1 MRDELISFQQTAV
14 SKLLAEINSAE
25 AYHKVDGRPQVIAFR
40 APTGSGKTIVMTT
53 VIEDILNGTETTV
66 EQPEAIFVWLSDS
79 PQLNEQSK
87 TKIITKADKIR
98 PNQCVTIED
107 DSFDQEM
114 FDDGM
119 IYFLN
124 TQKLGKSSRLVSGG
138 DSRTYTIWQTLQ
150 NTAVQ
155 KGNHLYV
162 IIDEAHRGMHDRDA
176 ARATTIMQKFLK
188 GSEAD
193 GLQPMPV
200 VIGMSATDERFRRLV
215 GNISS
220 VRHDVDVRP
229 DEVRSSGLLKDRI
242 IITYPEQDSIDDM
255 VILQAAADEWKDK
268 CEHWNYYCETQH
280 SQQVR
285 PVLVIQVENRSSDS
299 ASATEI
305 GECLSRI
312 ETRTGARFTE
322 YEVVHTFGQT
332 ATIEVGDLKIHHV
345 DASDIA
351 DNKKIRV
358 VFFKENL
365 STGWDCPRAETMM
378 SFRHAQDATYIA
390 QLLGRMIRTPLQRHI
405 DVDETLNEVRLFLPH
420 FNKDNVESVM
430 KALQDEEGSD
440 IPADVEGESYGS
452 DSRETW
458 GYRPRTNHREVDPN
472 QITLEG
478 YAQSQGIPA
487 DPLFGNQYAE
497 AGKETAGETT
507 QKELVSPASADRPD
521 TNIGNPFIRT
531 VPTQQNTDAGTA
543 SLVSGAETSETSTS
557 PEPEQEQLVFTDSI
571 DREAIAAFI
580 NRTALITY
588 EIKPFKTTDYLP
600 SLIKLASLIKNTGLD
615 TYALYNIQA
624 DGIKMIE
631 EYISKLKKIG
641 EYDTLATEV
650 KKLNLSWKVFDA
662 FGEAVNGDEEYI
674 YYTSSDEDI
683 DRKFRIAEKILGGFG
698 LGAAY
703 GAPHFN
709 QDNPSEYMVH
719 VILFAADKD
728 CVDKLHLYAK
738 DKFNELSD
746 AYRLQ
751 FAHMTSDSY
760 RKQYDAIISNGNEV
774 SAHSFHLPEQIRPI
788 VDQDGEKYYNH
799 FFVNEDTGCAKIK
812 LDTWEKAV
820 IDEEVQRPDFVC
832 WIRNPASSK
841 SWGLCLQRLENGIV
855 KGFYPDFLIIRNVIG
870 IGYVIDILEPHRG
883 DLTDNLSK
891 AKALVDYAQRQP
903 SAPIGRL
910 QLIRE
915 GKDNITGKKRMKRL
929 DLAKSAVRAK
939 VMQLQMIQELDN
951 LFLDDN
957 LVD

>member
-14 SKLLAEINSAE
+14 SKLLAEINSAQ
-25 AYHKVDGRPQVIAFR
+25 AYHRVDGRPQVIAFR
-40 APTGSGKTIVMTT
+40 APTGSGKTIVMTE

-87 TKIITKADKIR
+87 TKIIQKADKIR

-114 FDDGM
+114 LDDGM

-124 TQKLGKSSRLVSGG
+124 TQKLGKASRLVSGS
-138 DSRTYTIWQTLQ
+138 DSRTYTIWQSLQ
-150 NTAVQ
+150 NTAER

-162 IIDEAHRGMHDRDA
+162 IIDEAHRGMQDREA
-176 ARATTIMQKFLK
+176 ARATSIMQKFLK

-193 GLQPMPV
+193 GLDALPV

-229 DEVRSSGLLKDRI
+229 DEVRASGLLKDRI

-268 CEHWNYYCETQH
+268 CEHWNYYCTTQK

-285 PVLVIQVENRSSDS
+285 PVLVIQVENRNSDS

-312 ETRTGARFTE
+312 EARTGARFSE

-332 ATIEVGDLKIHHV
+332 ATIEAGGLKIHHV

-405 DVDETLNEVRLFLPH
+405 DVDETLNEVCLFLPH

-440 IPADVEGESYGS
+440 IPADVEGESYGN

-458 GYRPRTNHREVDPN
+458 GYRPRKHQPKVDLN
-472 QITLEG
+472 QMTLAG
-478 YAQSQGIPA
+478 FAQSQSIFV
-487 DPLFGNQYAE
+487 DPLFE
-497 AGKETAGETT
+497 ATESKADDTTKGGTT
-507 QKELVSPASADRPD
+507 QEESVSSQQQKPDINIDNPSEMNVPAPRSINQGTTFAP
-521 TNIGNPFIRT
+521 
-531 VPTQQNTDAGTA
+531 QQSDVG
-543 SLVSGAETSETSTS
+543 VSST

-571 DREAIAAFI
+571 DREVIATFI
-580 NRTALITY
+580 NKTALITY

-615 TYALYNIQA
+615 SYALHSIQQ
-624 DGIKMIE
+624 DGVRMIK
-631 EYISKLKKIG
+631 EYIGRLKENG
-641 EYDTLATEV
+641 EYDALASEV

-662 FGEAVNGDEEYI
+662 FGKAVNEDKEYI

-698 LGAAY
+698 LGTAY
-703 GAPHFN
+703 GTLHFN
-709 QDNPSEYMVH
+709 PENPSEYMVH
-719 VILFAADKD
+719 VILFAAEKD

-738 DKFNELSD
+738 NKFNEMSD
-746 AYRLQ
+746 TYRLQ
-751 FAHMTSDSY
+751 FAHMQSEKY

-788 VDQDGEKYYNH
+788 VDLDGEKYYNH
-799 FFVNEDTGCAKIK
+799 FFVNEEVGYAKIK
-812 LDTWEKAV
+812 LDSWEKAV
-820 IDEEVQRPDFVC
+820 IEEESKRDDFIC
-832 WIRNPASSK
+832 WIRNPSK
-841 SWGLCLQRLENGIV
+841 GWGLCLQRLENGIV
-855 KGFYPDFLIIRNVIG
+855 KGFYPDFLIIRNVVG
-870 IGYVIDILEPHRG
+870 IGYAIDILEPHRG

-891 AKALVDYAQRQP
+891 AKALVDYAQKQP

-910 QLIRE
+910 QMIRE
-915 GKDNITGKKRMKRL
+915 GKDSITGKKRMKRL
-929 DLAKSAVRAK
+929 DLAKSAVRER
-939 VMQLQMIQELDN
+939 VMQLQSTQELDA
-951 LFLDDN
+951 LFLDDS
-957 LVD
+957 LVE

>member
-14 SKLLAEINSAE
+14 NKLLAEINSAE

-53 VIEDILNGTETTV
+53 AIENIFNGTETTV

-114 FDDGM
+114 LDDGM

-124 TQKLGKSSRLVSGG
+124 TQKLGKSSNLVKSG

-150 NTAVQ
+150 NTAEQ
-155 KGNHLYV
+155 KGDHLYV
-162 IIDEAHRGMHDRDA
+162 IIDEAHRGMHDREA

-188 GSEAD
+188 GSEDD
-193 GLQPMPV
+193 GLSPMPV

-268 CEHWNYYCETQH
+268 CDHWNYYCETQH
-280 SQQVR
+280 SAQVR

-312 ETRTGARFTE
+312 ESRTGARFSE

-332 ATIEVGDLKIHHV
+332 FTIEAGDLKIHHV

-430 KALQDEEGSD
+430 KALQDEEGSN
-440 IPADVEGESYGS
+440 IPADVEGESYGN

-458 GYRPRTNHREVDPN
+458 GYRPRSPRKPVVDPN
-472 QITLEG
+472 QLTLDA
-478 YAQSQGIPA
+478 YQQSQGIPV
-487 DPLFGNQYAE
+487 DPLFTNPQS
-497 AGKETAGETT
+497 ETGSSASGEVGR
-507 QKELVSPASADRPD
+507 EESASQPQTAKPD
-521 TNIGNPFIRT
+521 TNIDNPAVRT
-531 VPTQQNTDAGTA
+531 VSTPQNNNSGIPQTDTADTSTA
-543 SLVSGAETSETSTS
+543 SE
-557 PEPEQEQLVFTDSI
+557 PEPEQLAFVEGI
-571 DREAIAAFI
+571 DREAIAGFI
-580 NRTALITY
+580 NKTALITY

-600 SLIKLASLIKNTGLD
+600 SLTKLASLIKNTGLD
-615 TYALYNIQA
+615 TYALYNIQL
-624 DGIKMIE
+624 DGIKMVE
-631 EYISKLKKIG
+631 AYIDKLKADGK
-641 EYDTLATEV
+641 YDTLATEV

-662 FGEAVNGDEEYI
+662 FGKVVNEDKEYI

-703 GAPHFN
+703 GVPHFN
-709 QDNPSEYMVH
+709 PDNPSEYMVH
-719 VILFAADKD
+719 IILFAADKD

-738 DKFNELSD
+738 NKFNELSD
-746 AYRLQ
+746 AFRLQ
-751 FAHMTSDSY
+751 FAHMQSDKY

-799 FFVNEDTGCAKIK
+799 FFVNEEVGYAKIK
-812 LDTWEKAV
+812 LDSWEKAV
-820 IDEEVQRPDFVC
+820 IDEEEKRPDFVC
-832 WIRNPASSK
+832 WIRNPSK
-841 SWGLCLQRLENGIV
+841 GWGLCLKRFENGAA
-855 KGFYPDFLIIRNVIG
+855 KGFYPDFLIIRNVEG
-870 IGYVIDILEPHRG
+870 IGYVIDILEPHRP

-891 AKALVDYAQRQP
+891 AKALADYAQKQP

-915 GKDNITGKKRMKRL
+915 GKDNITGKKRMKKL
-929 DLAKSAVRAK
+929 DLMRSVVRTR
-939 VMQLQMIQELDN
+939 VMQIQTTQELDA
-951 LFLDDN
+951 LFLDDS

>member
-53 VIEDILNGTETTV
+53 VIENIFNGTETTV

-87 TKIITKADKIR
+87 TKIITKTDRIR
-98 PNQCVTIED
+98 PNQCITIED

-114 FDDGM
+114 LDDGM

-150 NTAVQ
+150 NTAEQ
-155 KGNHLYV
+155 KGDHLYV
-162 IIDEAHRGMHDRDA
+162 IIDEAHRGMHNREA

-188 GSEAD
+188 GSEDD
-193 GLQPMPV
+193 GLSPMPI

-268 CEHWNYYCETQH
+268 CNHWNYYCETQH
-280 SQQVR
+280 SAQVR

-312 ETRTGARFTE
+312 ESRTGARFSE

-332 ATIEVGDLKIHHV
+332 ATIEAGGLKIHHV

-440 IPADVEGESYGS
+440 IPADVEGESYGN

-458 GYRPRTNHREVDPN
+458 GYRPRTRRQTVDPN
-472 QITLEG
+472 QMTLED
-478 YAQSQGIPA
+478 YERSQSTPG
-487 DPLFGNQYAE
+487 DPLFVTPQS
-497 AGKETAGETT
+497 ETDSSVSEETG
-507 QKELVSPASADRPD
+507 QEESASQPQTAKPD
-521 TNIGNPFIRT
+521 TNIDNPSVRT
-531 VPTQQNTDAGTA
+531 VPTPQKTNNGT
-543 SLVSGAETSETSTS
+543 SGISQSHTADTSTES
-557 PEPEQEQLVFTDSI
+557 EPEPEQLAFTDGI
-571 DREAIAAFI
+571 DREVIAAFI
-580 NRTALITY
+580 NKTALLTY

-615 TYALYNIQA
+615 TYALYNIQL
-624 DGIKMIE
+624 DGIKMVE
-631 EYISKLKKIG
+631 EYIDKLKASS
-641 EYDTLATEV
+641 EYDTLVAEV

-662 FGEAVNGDEEYI
+662 FGKAVNEDKEYS

-698 LGAAY
+698 LGASY
-703 GAPHFN
+703 GVPHFN
-709 QDNPSEYMVH
+709 PDNPSEYMVH
-719 VILFAADKD
+719 IILFAADKD

-738 DKFNELSD
+738 NKFNELSD

-751 FAHMTSDSY
+751 FAHMQSDKY

-799 FFVNEDTGCAKIK
+799 FFVNEEVGYAKIK
-812 LDTWEKAV
+812 LDSWEKAV
-820 IDEEVQRPDFVC
+820 IDEESKRPDFVC
-832 WIRNPASSK
+832 WIRNPAK
-841 SWGLCLQRLENGIV
+841 GWGLCLQRLENGVV
-855 KGFYPDFLIIRNVIG
+855 KGFYPDFLIIRNVDG
-870 IGYVIDILEPHRG
+870 IGYVIDILEPHRS

-891 AKALVDYAQRQP
+891 AKALADYAQKQP

-929 DLAKSAVRAK
+929 DLMRSAVRTR
-939 VMQLQMIQELDN
+939 VMQIQTTQELDN
-951 LFLDDN
+951 LFLDDS

>member
-14 SKLLAEINSAE
+14 SKLLAEINSAQ
-25 AYHKVDGRPQVIAFR
+25 AYHRVDGRPQVIAFR
-40 APTGSGKTIVMTT
+40 APTGSGKTIVMTE

-87 TKIITKADKIR
+87 TKIIQKADKIR

-114 FDDGM
+114 LDDGM

-124 TQKLGKSSRLVSGG
+124 TQKLGKASRLVSGS
-138 DSRTYTIWQTLQ
+138 DSRTYTIWQSLQ
-150 NTAVQ
+150 NTAER

-162 IIDEAHRGMHDRDA
+162 IIDEAHRGMQDREA
-176 ARATTIMQKFLK
+176 ARATSIMQKFLK

-193 GLQPMPV
+193 GLDALPV

-229 DEVRSSGLLKDRI
+229 DEVRASGLLKDRI

-268 CEHWNYYCETQH
+268 CEHWNYYCTTQK

-285 PVLVIQVENRSSDS
+285 PVLVIQVENRNSDS

-312 ETRTGARFTE
+312 EARTGARFSE

-332 ATIEVGDLKIHHV
+332 ATIEAGGLKIHHV

-405 DVDETLNEVRLFLPH
+405 DVDETLNEVCLFLPH

-440 IPADVEGESYGS
+440 IPADVEGESYGN

-458 GYRPRTNHREVDPN
+458 GYRPRKHQPKVDLN
-472 QITLEG
+472 QMTLAG
-478 YAQSQGIPA
+478 FAQSQSIFV
-487 DPLFGNQYAE
+487 DPLFE
-497 AGKETAGETT
+497 ATESKADDTTKGGTT
-507 QKELVSPASADRPD
+507 QEESVSSQQQKPDINIDNPSEMNVPAPRSINQGTTFAP
-521 TNIGNPFIRT
+521 
-531 VPTQQNTDAGTA
+531 QQSDVG
-543 SLVSGAETSETSTS
+543 VSST

-571 DREAIAAFI
+571 DREVIATFI
-580 NRTALITY
+580 NKTALITY

-615 TYALYNIQA
+615 SYALHSIQQ
-624 DGIKMIE
+624 DGVRMIK
-631 EYISKLKKIG
+631 EYIGRLKENG
-641 EYDTLATEV
+641 EYDTLASEV

-662 FGEAVNGDEEYI
+662 FGKAVNEDKEYI

-698 LGAAY
+698 LGT
-703 GAPHFN
+703 APFL
-709 QDNPSEYMVH
+709 P
-719 VILFAADKD
+719 
-728 CVDKLHLYAK
+728 
-738 DKFNELSD
+738 
-746 AYRLQ
+746 
-751 FAHMTSDSY
+751 
-760 RKQYDAIISNGNEV
+760 IS
-774 SAHSFHLPEQIRPI
+774 P
-788 VDQDGEKYYNH
+788 
-799 FFVNEDTGCAKIK
+799 
-812 LDTWEKAV
+812 
-820 IDEEVQRPDFVC
+820 
-832 WIRNPASSK
+832 
-841 SWGLCLQRLENGIV
+841 
-855 KGFYPDFLIIRNVIG
+855 
-870 IGYVIDILEPHRG
+870 
-883 DLTDNLSK
+883 
-891 AKALVDYAQRQP
+891 
-903 SAPIGRL
+903 
-910 QLIRE
+910 
-915 GKDNITGKKRMKRL
+915 
-929 DLAKSAVRAK
+929 
-939 VMQLQMIQELDN
+939 
-951 LFLDDN
+951 
-957 LVD
+957 

>member
-14 SKLLAEINSAE
+14 SKLLAEINSAQ
-25 AYHKVDGRPQVIAFR
+25 AYHRVDGRPQVIAFR
-40 APTGSGKTIVMTT
+40 APTGSGKTIVMTE

-87 TKIITKADKIR
+87 TKIIQKADKIR

-114 FDDGM
+114 LDDGM

-124 TQKLGKSSRLVSGG
+124 TQKLGKASRLVSGS
-138 DSRTYTIWQTLQ
+138 DSRTYTIWQSLQ
-150 NTAVQ
+150 NTAER

-162 IIDEAHRGMHDRDA
+162 IIDEAHRGMQDREA
-176 ARATTIMQKFLK
+176 ARATSIMQKFLK

-193 GLQPMPV
+193 GLDALPV

-229 DEVRSSGLLKDRI
+229 DEVRASGLLKDRI

-268 CEHWNYYCETQH
+268 CEHWNYYCTTQK

-285 PVLVIQVENRSSDS
+285 PVLVIQVENRNSDS

-312 ETRTGARFTE
+312 EARTGARFSE

-332 ATIEVGDLKIHHV
+332 ATIEAGGLKIHHV

-405 DVDETLNEVRLFLPH
+405 DVDETLNEVCLFLPH

-440 IPADVEGESYGS
+440 IPADVEGESYGN

-458 GYRPRTNHREVDPN
+458 GYRPRKHQPKVDLN
-472 QITLEG
+472 QMTLAG
-478 YAQSQGIPA
+478 FAQSQSIFV
-487 DPLFGNQYAE
+487 DPLFE
-497 AGKETAGETT
+497 ATESKADDTTKGGTT
-507 QKELVSPASADRPD
+507 QEESVSSQQQKPDINIDNPSEMNVPAPRSINQGTTFAP
-521 TNIGNPFIRT
+521 
-531 VPTQQNTDAGTA
+531 QQSDVG
-543 SLVSGAETSETSTS
+543 VSST

-571 DREAIAAFI
+571 DREVIATFI
-580 NRTALITY
+580 NKTALITY

-615 TYALYNIQA
+615 SYALHSIQQ
-624 DGIKMIE
+624 DGVRMIK
-631 EYISKLKKIG
+631 EYIGRLKENG
-641 EYDTLATEV
+641 EYDTLASEV

-662 FGEAVNGDEEYI
+662 FGKAVNEDKEYI

-698 LGAAY
+698 LGTAY
-703 GAPHFN
+703 GTLHFN
-709 QDNPSEYMVH
+709 PENPSEYMVH
-719 VILFAADKD
+719 VILFAAEKD

-738 DKFNELSD
+738 NKFNEMSD
-746 AYRLQ
+746 TYRLQ
-751 FAHMTSDSY
+751 FAHMQSEKY

-788 VDQDGEKYYNH
+788 VDLDGEKYYNH
-799 FFVNEDTGCAKIK
+799 FFVNEEVGYAKIK
-812 LDTWEKAV
+812 LDSWEKAV
-820 IDEEVQRPDFVC
+820 IEEESKRDDFIC
-832 WIRNPASSK
+832 WIRNPSK
-841 SWGLCLQRLENGIV
+841 GWGLCLQRLENGIV
-855 KGFYPDFLIIRNVIG
+855 KGFYPDFLIIRNVVG
-870 IGYVIDILEPHRG
+870 IGYAIDILEPHRG

-891 AKALVDYAQRQP
+891 AKALVDYAQKQP

-910 QLIRE
+910 QMIRE
-915 GKDNITGKKRMKRL
+915 GKDSITGKKRMKRL
-929 DLAKSAVRAK
+929 DLAKSAIRER
-939 VMQLQMIQELDN
+939 VMQLQSTQELDA
-951 LFLDDN
+951 LFLDDS
-957 LVD
+957 LVE

>member
-14 SKLLAEINSAE
+14 SKLLAEINSAQ
-25 AYHKVDGRPQVIAFR
+25 AYHRVDGRPQVIAFR
-40 APTGSGKTIVMTT
+40 APTGSGKTIVMTE

-87 TKIITKADKIR
+87 TKIIQKADKIR

-114 FDDGM
+114 LDDGM

-124 TQKLGKSSRLVSGG
+124 TQKLGKASRLVSGS
-138 DSRTYTIWQTLQ
+138 DSRTYTIWQSLQ
-150 NTAVQ
+150 NTAER

-162 IIDEAHRGMHDRDA
+162 IIDEAHRGMQDREA
-176 ARATTIMQKFLK
+176 ARATSIMQKFLK

-193 GLQPMPV
+193 GLDALPV

-229 DEVRSSGLLKDRI
+229 DEVRASGLLKDRI

-268 CEHWNYYCETQH
+268 CEHWNYYCTTQK

-285 PVLVIQVENRSSDS
+285 PVLVIQVENRNSDS

-312 ETRTGARFTE
+312 ETRTGARFSE

-332 ATIEVGDLKIHHV
+332 ATIEAGGLKIHHV

-405 DVDETLNEVRLFLPH
+405 DVDETLNEVCLFLPH

-440 IPADVEGESYGS
+440 IPADVEGESYGN

-458 GYRPRTNHREVDPN
+458 GYRPRKHQPKVDLN
-472 QITLEG
+472 QMTLAG
-478 YAQSQGIPA
+478 FAQSQSIFV
-487 DPLFGNQYAE
+487 DPLFE
-497 AGKETAGETT
+497 ATESKADDTTKGGTT
-507 QKELVSPASADRPD
+507 QEESVSSQQQKPDINIDNPSEMNVPAPRSINQGTTFAP
-521 TNIGNPFIRT
+521 
-531 VPTQQNTDAGTA
+531 QQSDVG
-543 SLVSGAETSETSTS
+543 VSST

-571 DREAIAAFI
+571 DREVIATFI
-580 NRTALITY
+580 NKTALITY

-615 TYALYNIQA
+615 SYALHSIQQ
-624 DGIKMIE
+624 DGVRMIK
-631 EYISKLKKIG
+631 EYIGRLKENG
-641 EYDTLATEV
+641 EYDTLASEV

-662 FGEAVNGDEEYI
+662 FGKAVNEDKEYI

-698 LGAAY
+698 LGTAY
-703 GAPHFN
+703 GTLHFN
-709 QDNPSEYMVH
+709 PENPSEYMVH
-719 VILFAADKD
+719 VILFAAEKD

-738 DKFNELSD
+738 NKFNEMSD
-746 AYRLQ
+746 TYRLQ
-751 FAHMTSDSY
+751 FAHMQSEKY

-788 VDQDGEKYYNH
+788 VDLDGEKYYNH
-799 FFVNEDTGCAKIK
+799 FFVNEEVGYAKIK
-812 LDTWEKAV
+812 LDSWEKAV
-820 IDEEVQRPDFVC
+820 IEEESKRDDFIC
-832 WIRNPASSK
+832 WIRNPSK
-841 SWGLCLQRLENGIV
+841 GWGLCLQRLENGIV
-855 KGFYPDFLIIRNVIG
+855 KGFYPDFLIIRNVVG
-870 IGYVIDILEPHRG
+870 IGYAIDILEPHRG

-891 AKALVDYAQRQP
+891 AKALVDYAQKQP

-910 QLIRE
+910 QMIRE
-915 GKDNITGKKRMKRL
+915 GKDSITGKKRMKRL
-929 DLAKSAVRAK
+929 DLAKSAVRER
-939 VMQLQMIQELDN
+939 VMQLQSTQELDA
-951 LFLDDN
+951 LFLDDS
-957 LVD
+957 LVE

>member
-14 SKLLAEINSAE
+14 SKLLAEINSAQ
-25 AYHKVDGRPQVIAFR
+25 AYHRVDGRPQVIAFR
-40 APTGSGKTIVMTT
+40 APTGSGKTIVMTE

-87 TKIITKADKIR
+87 TKIIQKADKIR

-114 FDDGM
+114 LDDGM

-124 TQKLGKSSRLVSGG
+124 TQKLGKASRLVSGS
-138 DSRTYTIWQTLQ
+138 DSRTYTIWQSLQ
-150 NTAVQ
+150 NTAER

-162 IIDEAHRGMHDRDA
+162 IIDEAHRGMQDREA
-176 ARATTIMQKFLK
+176 ARATSIMQKFLK

-193 GLQPMPV
+193 GLDALPV

-229 DEVRSSGLLKDRI
+229 DEVRASGLLKDRI

-268 CEHWNYYCETQH
+268 CEHWNYYCTTQK

-285 PVLVIQVENRSSDS
+285 PVLVIQVENRNSDS

-312 ETRTGARFTE
+312 EARTGARFSE

-332 ATIEVGDLKIHHV
+332 ATIEAGGLKIHHV

-405 DVDETLNEVRLFLPH
+405 DVDETLNEVCLFLPH

-440 IPADVEGESYGS
+440 IPADVEGESYGN

-458 GYRPRTNHREVDPN
+458 GYRPRKHQPKVDLN
-472 QITLEG
+472 QMTLAG
-478 YAQSQGIPA
+478 FAQSQSIFV
-487 DPLFGNQYAE
+487 DPLFE
-497 AGKETAGETT
+497 ATESKADDTTKGGTT
-507 QKELVSPASADRPD
+507 QEESVSSQQQKPDINIDNPSEMNVPAPRSINQGTTFAP
-521 TNIGNPFIRT
+521 
-531 VPTQQNTDAGTA
+531 QQSDVG
-543 SLVSGAETSETSTS
+543 VSST

-571 DREAIAAFI
+571 DREVIATFI
-580 NRTALITY
+580 NKTALITY

-615 TYALYNIQA
+615 SYALHSIQQ
-624 DGIKMIE
+624 DGVRMIK
-631 EYISKLKKIG
+631 EYIGRLKENG
-641 EYDTLATEV
+641 EYDTLASEV

-662 FGEAVNGDEEYI
+662 FGKAVNEDKEYI

-698 LGAAY
+698 LGTAY
-703 GAPHFN
+703 GTLHFN
-709 QDNPSEYMVH
+709 PENPSEYMVH
-719 VILFAADKD
+719 VILFAAEKD

-738 DKFNELSD
+738 NKFNEMSD
-746 AYRLQ
+746 TYRLQ
-751 FAHMTSDSY
+751 FAHMQSEKY
-760 RKQYDAIISNGNEV
+760 HKQYDAIISNGNEV

-788 VDQDGEKYYNH
+788 VDLDGEKYYNH
-799 FFVNEDTGCAKIK
+799 FFVNEEVGYAKIK
-812 LDTWEKAV
+812 LDSWEKAV
-820 IDEEVQRPDFVC
+820 IEEESKRDDFIC
-832 WIRNPASSK
+832 WIRNPSK
-841 SWGLCLQRLENGIV
+841 GWGLCLQRLENGIV
-855 KGFYPDFLIIRNVIG
+855 KGFYPDFLIIRNVVG
-870 IGYVIDILEPHRG
+870 IGYAIDILEPHRG

-891 AKALVDYAQRQP
+891 AKALVDYAQKQP

-910 QLIRE
+910 QMIRE
-915 GKDNITGKKRMKRL
+915 GKDSITGKKRMKRL
-929 DLAKSAVRAK
+929 DLAKSAVRER
-939 VMQLQMIQELDN
+939 VMQLQSTQELDA
-951 LFLDDN
+951 LFLDDS
-957 LVD
+957 LVE

>member
-14 SKLLAEINSAE
+14 SKLLAEINSAQ
-25 AYHKVDGRPQVIAFR
+25 AYHRVDGRPQVIAFR
-40 APTGSGKTIVMTT
+40 APTGSGKTIVMTE

-87 TKIITKADKIR
+87 TKIIQKADKIR

-114 FDDGM
+114 LDDGM

-124 TQKLGKSSRLVSGG
+124 TQKLGKASRLVSGS
-138 DSRTYTIWQTLQ
+138 DSRTYTIWQSLQ
-150 NTAVQ
+150 NTAER

-162 IIDEAHRGMHDRDA
+162 IIDEAHRGMQDREA
-176 ARATTIMQKFLK
+176 ARATSIMQKFLK

-193 GLQPMPV
+193 GLDALPV

-229 DEVRSSGLLKDRI
+229 DEVRASGLLKDRI

-268 CEHWNYYCETQH
+268 CEHWNYYCTTQK

-285 PVLVIQVENRSSDS
+285 PVLVIQVENRNSDS

-312 ETRTGARFTE
+312 EARTGARFSE

-332 ATIEVGDLKIHHV
+332 ATIEAGGLKIHHV

-405 DVDETLNEVRLFLPH
+405 DVDETLNEVCLFLPH

-440 IPADVEGESYGS
+440 IPADVEGESYGN

-458 GYRPRTNHREVDPN
+458 GYRPRKHQPKVDLN
-472 QITLEG
+472 QMTLAG
-478 YAQSQGIPA
+478 FAQSQSIFV
-487 DPLFGNQYAE
+487 DPLFE
-497 AGKETAGETT
+497 ATESKADDTTKGGTT
-507 QKELVSPASADRPD
+507 QEESVSSQQQKPDINIDNPSEMNVPAPRSINQGTTFAP
-521 TNIGNPFIRT
+521 
-531 VPTQQNTDAGTA
+531 QQSDVG
-543 SLVSGAETSETSTS
+543 VSST

-571 DREAIAAFI
+571 DREVIATFI
-580 NRTALITY
+580 NKTALITY

-615 TYALYNIQA
+615 SYALHSIQQ
-624 DGIKMIE
+624 DGVRMIK
-631 EYISKLKKIG
+631 EYIGRLKENG
-641 EYDTLATEV
+641 EYDTLASEV

-662 FGEAVNGDEEYI
+662 FGKAVNEDKEYI

-698 LGAAY
+698 LGTAY
-703 GAPHFN
+703 GTLHFN
-709 QDNPSEYMVH
+709 PENPSEYMVH
-719 VILFAADKD
+719 VILFAAEKD

-738 DKFNELSD
+738 NKFNEMSD
-746 AYRLQ
+746 TYRLQ
-751 FAHMTSDSY
+751 FAHMQSEKY

-788 VDQDGEKYYNH
+788 VDLDGEKYFNH
-799 FFVNEDTGCAKIK
+799 FFVNEEVGYAKIK
-812 LDTWEKAV
+812 LDSWEKAV
-820 IDEEVQRPDFVC
+820 IEEESKRDDFIC
-832 WIRNPASSK
+832 WIRNPSK
-841 SWGLCLQRLENGIV
+841 GWGLCLQRLENGIV
-855 KGFYPDFLIIRNVIG
+855 KGFYPDFLIIRNVVG
-870 IGYVIDILEPHRG
+870 IGYAIDILEPHRG

-891 AKALVDYAQRQP
+891 AKALVDYAQKQP

-910 QLIRE
+910 QMIRE
-915 GKDNITGKKRMKRL
+915 GKDSITGKKRMKRL
-929 DLAKSAVRAK
+929 DLAKSAVRER
-939 VMQLQMIQELDN
+939 VMQLQSTQELDA
-951 LFLDDN
+951 LFLDDS
-957 LVD
+957 LVE

>member
-14 SKLLAEINSAE
+14 SKLLAEINSAQ
-25 AYHKVDGRPQVIAFR
+25 AYHRVDGRPQVIAFR
-40 APTGSGKTIVMTT
+40 APTGSGKTIVMTE

-87 TKIITKADKIR
+87 TKIIQKADKIR

-114 FDDGM
+114 LDDGM

-124 TQKLGKSSRLVSGG
+124 TQKLGKASRLVSGS
-138 DSRTYTIWQTLQ
+138 DSRTYTIWQSLQ
-150 NTAVQ
+150 NTAER

-162 IIDEAHRGMHDRDA
+162 IIDEAHRGMQDREA
-176 ARATTIMQKFLK
+176 ARATSIMQKFLK

-193 GLQPMPV
+193 GLDALPV

-229 DEVRSSGLLKDRI
+229 DEVRASGLLKDRI

-268 CEHWNYYCETQH
+268 CEHWNYYCTTQK

-285 PVLVIQVENRSSDS
+285 PVLVIQVENRNSDS

-312 ETRTGARFTE
+312 EARTGARFSE

-332 ATIEVGDLKIHHV
+332 ATIEAGGLKIHHV

-405 DVDETLNEVRLFLPH
+405 DVDETLNEVCLFLPH

-440 IPADVEGESYGS
+440 IPADVEGESYGN

-458 GYRPRTNHREVDPN
+458 GYRPRKHQPKVDLN
-472 QITLEG
+472 QMTLAG
-478 YAQSQGIPA
+478 FAQSQSIFV
-487 DPLFGNQYAE
+487 DPLFE
-497 AGKETAGETT
+497 ATESKADDTTKGGTT
-507 QKELVSPASADRPD
+507 QEESVSSQQQKPDINIDNPSEMNVPAPRSINQGTTFAP
-521 TNIGNPFIRT
+521 
-531 VPTQQNTDAGTA
+531 QQSDVG
-543 SLVSGAETSETSTS
+543 VSST

-571 DREAIAAFI
+571 DREVIATFI
-580 NRTALITY
+580 NKTALITY

-615 TYALYNIQA
+615 SYALHSIQQ
-624 DGIKMIE
+624 DGVRMIK
-631 EYISKLKKIG
+631 EYIGRLKENG
-641 EYDTLATEV
+641 EYDTLASEV

-662 FGEAVNGDEEYI
+662 FGKAVNEDKEYI

-698 LGAAY
+698 LGTAY
-703 GAPHFN
+703 GTLHFN
-709 QDNPSEYMVH
+709 PENPSEYMVH
-719 VILFAADKD
+719 VILFAAEKD

-738 DKFNELSD
+738 NKFNEMSD
-746 AYRLQ
+746 TYRLQ
-751 FAHMTSDSY
+751 FAHMQSEKY
-760 RKQYDAIISNGNEV
+760 RKQYDTIISNGNEV

-788 VDQDGEKYYNH
+788 VDLDGEKYYNH
-799 FFVNEDTGCAKIK
+799 FFVNEEVGYAKIK
-812 LDTWEKAV
+812 LDSWEKAV
-820 IDEEVQRPDFVC
+820 IEEESKRDDFIC
-832 WIRNPASSK
+832 WIRNPSK
-841 SWGLCLQRLENGIV
+841 GWGLCLQRLENGIV
-855 KGFYPDFLIIRNVIG
+855 KGFYPDFLIIRNVVG
-870 IGYVIDILEPHRG
+870 IGYAIDILEPHRG

-891 AKALVDYAQRQP
+891 AKALVDYAQKQP

-910 QLIRE
+910 QMIRE
-915 GKDNITGKKRMKRL
+915 GKDSITGKKRMKRL
-929 DLAKSAVRAK
+929 DLAKSAVRER
-939 VMQLQMIQELDN
+939 VMQLQSTQELDA
-951 LFLDDN
+951 LFLDDS
-957 LVD
+957 LVE

>member
-14 SKLLAEINSAE
+14 SKLLAEINSAQ
-25 AYHKVDGRPQVIAFR
+25 AYHRVDGRPQVIAFR
-40 APTGSGKTIVMTT
+40 APTGSGKTIVMTE

-87 TKIITKADKIR
+87 TKIIQKADKIR

-114 FDDGM
+114 LDDGM

-124 TQKLGKSSRLVSGG
+124 TQKLGKASRLVSGS
-138 DSRTYTIWQTLQ
+138 DSRTYTIWQSLQ
-150 NTAVQ
+150 NTAER

-162 IIDEAHRGMHDRDA
+162 IIDEAHHGMQDREA
-176 ARATTIMQKFLK
+176 ARATSIMQKFLK

-193 GLQPMPV
+193 GLDALPV

-229 DEVRSSGLLKDRI
+229 DEVRASGLLKDRI

-268 CEHWNYYCETQH
+268 CEHWNYYCTTQK

-285 PVLVIQVENRSSDS
+285 PVLVIQVENRNSDS

-312 ETRTGARFTE
+312 EARTGARFSE

-332 ATIEVGDLKIHHV
+332 ATIEAGGLKIHHV

-405 DVDETLNEVRLFLPH
+405 DVDETLNEVCLFLPH

-440 IPADVEGESYGS
+440 IPADVEGESYGN

-458 GYRPRTNHREVDPN
+458 GYRPRKHQPKVDLN
-472 QITLEG
+472 QMTLAG
-478 YAQSQGIPA
+478 FAQSQSIFV
-487 DPLFGNQYAE
+487 DPLFE
-497 AGKETAGETT
+497 ATESKADDTTKGGTT
-507 QKELVSPASADRPD
+507 QEESVSSQQQKPDINIDNPSEMNVPAPRSINQGTTFAP
-521 TNIGNPFIRT
+521 
-531 VPTQQNTDAGTA
+531 QQSDVG
-543 SLVSGAETSETSTS
+543 VSST

-571 DREAIAAFI
+571 DREVIATFI
-580 NRTALITY
+580 NKTALITY

-615 TYALYNIQA
+615 SYALHSIQQ
-624 DGIKMIE
+624 DGVRMIK
-631 EYISKLKKIG
+631 EYIGRLKENG
-641 EYDTLATEV
+641 EYDTLASEV

-662 FGEAVNGDEEYI
+662 FGKAVNEDKEYI

-698 LGAAY
+698 LGTAY
-703 GAPHFN
+703 GTLHFN
-709 QDNPSEYMVH
+709 PENPSEYMVH
-719 VILFAADKD
+719 VILFAAEKD

-738 DKFNELSD
+738 NKFNEMSD
-746 AYRLQ
+746 TYRLQ
-751 FAHMTSDSY
+751 FAHMQSEKY

-788 VDQDGEKYYNH
+788 VDLDGEKYYNH
-799 FFVNEDTGCAKIK
+799 FFVNEEVGYAKIK
-812 LDTWEKAV
+812 LDSWEKAV
-820 IDEEVQRPDFVC
+820 IEEESKRDDFIC
-832 WIRNPASSK
+832 WIRNPSK
-841 SWGLCLQRLENGIV
+841 GWGLCLQRLENGIV
-855 KGFYPDFLIIRNVIG
+855 KGFYPDFLIIRNVVG
-870 IGYVIDILEPHRG
+870 IGYAIDILEPHRG

-891 AKALVDYAQRQP
+891 AKALVDYAQKQP

-910 QLIRE
+910 QMIRE
-915 GKDNITGKKRMKRL
+915 GKDSITGKKRMKRL
-929 DLAKSAVRAK
+929 DLAKSAVRER
-939 VMQLQMIQELDN
+939 VMQLQSTQELDA
-951 LFLDDN
+951 LFLDDS
-957 LVD
+957 LVE

>member
-14 SKLLAEINSAE
+14 SKLLAEINSAQ
-25 AYHKVDGRPQVIAFR
+25 AYHRVDGRPQVIAFR
-40 APTGSGKTIVMTT
+40 APTGSGKTIVMTE

-87 TKIITKADKIR
+87 TKIIQKADKIR

-114 FDDGM
+114 LDDGM

-124 TQKLGKSSRLVSGG
+124 TQKLGKASRLVSGS
-138 DSRTYTIWQTLQ
+138 DSRTYTIWQSLQ
-150 NTAVQ
+150 NTAER

-162 IIDEAHRGMHDRDA
+162 IIDEAHRGMQDREA
-176 ARATTIMQKFLK
+176 ARATSIMQKFLK

-193 GLQPMPV
+193 GLDALPV

-229 DEVRSSGLLKDRI
+229 DEVRASGLLKDRI

-268 CEHWNYYCETQH
+268 CEHWNYYCTTQK

-285 PVLVIQVENRSSDS
+285 PVLVIQVENRNSDS

-312 ETRTGARFTE
+312 EARTGARFSE

-332 ATIEVGDLKIHHV
+332 ATIEAGGLKIHHV

-405 DVDETLNEVRLFLPH
+405 DVDETLNEVCLFLPH

-440 IPADVEGESYGS
+440 IPADVEGESYGN

-458 GYRPRTNHREVDPN
+458 GYRPRKHQPKVDLN
-472 QITLEG
+472 QMTLAG
-478 YAQSQGIPA
+478 FAQSQSIFV
-487 DPLFGNQYAE
+487 DPLFE
-497 AGKETAGETT
+497 ATESKADDTTKGGTT
-507 QKELVSPASADRPD
+507 QEESVSSQQQKPDINIDNPSEMNVPAPRSINQGTTFAP
-521 TNIGNPFIRT
+521 
-531 VPTQQNTDAGTA
+531 QQSDVG
-543 SLVSGAETSETSTS
+543 VSST

-571 DREAIAAFI
+571 DREVIATFI
-580 NRTALITY
+580 NKTALITY

-615 TYALYNIQA
+615 SYALHSIQQ
-624 DGIKMIE
+624 DGVRMIK
-631 EYISKLKKIG
+631 EYIGRLKENG
-641 EYDTLATEV
+641 EYDTLASEV

-662 FGEAVNGDEEYI
+662 FGKAVNEDKEYI

-698 LGAAY
+698 LGTAY
-703 GAPHFN
+703 GTLHFN
-709 QDNPSEYMVH
+709 PENPSEYMVH
-719 VILFAADKD
+719 VILFAAEKD

-738 DKFNELSD
+738 NKFNEMSD
-746 AYRLQ
+746 TYRLQ
-751 FAHMTSDSY
+751 FAHMQSEKY

-788 VDQDGEKYYNH
+788 VDLDGEKYYNH
-799 FFVNEDTGCAKIK
+799 FFVNEEVGYAKIK
-812 LDTWEKAV
+812 LDSWEKAV
-820 IDEEVQRPDFVC
+820 IEEESKRDDFIC
-832 WIRNPASSK
+832 WIRNPSK
-841 SWGLCLQRLENGIV
+841 GWGLCLQRLENGIV
-855 KGFYPDFLIIRNVIG
+855 KGFYPDFLIIRNVVG
-870 IGYVIDILEPHRG
+870 IGYAIDILEPHRG

-891 AKALVDYAQRQP
+891 AKALVDYAQKQP

-910 QLIRE
+910 QMIRE
-915 GKDNITGKKRMKRL
+915 GKDSITGKKRMKRL
-929 DLAKSAVRAK
+929 DLAKSAVRE
-939 VMQLQMIQELDN
+939 MQLQSTQELDA
-951 LFLDDN
+951 LFLDDS
-957 LVD
+957 LVE

>member
-1 MRDELISFQQTAV
+1 MRDELMSFQQIAV
-14 SKLLAEINSAE
+14 SKLLAKISSAVN
-25 AYHKVDGRPQVIAFR
+25 YHKIDGQPQVIAFR

-53 VIEDILNGTETTV
+53 VIEDILNGTDTIV

-87 TKIITKADKIR
+87 MKIMQKADKIR

-114 FDDGM
+114 LDEGT

-124 TQKLGKSSRLVSGG
+124 TQKLSKASRLVSNG
-138 DSRTYTIWQTLQ
+138 DNRTYTIWETLQ
-150 NTAVQ
+150 NTADQ
-155 KGNHLYV
+155 KGDHLYV
-162 IIDEAHRGMHDRDA
+162 IIDEAHRGMHDKA
-176 ARATTIMQKFLK
+176 AATATTIMQKFLK
-188 GSEAD
+188 GSKVD
-193 GLQPMPV
+193 GLDPMPI

-229 DEVRSSGLLKDRI
+229 EEVRASGLLKDRI

-255 VILQAAADEWKDK
+255 VLLQAAADEWKDK
-268 CEHWNYYCETQH
+268 CEHWHYYCTTQK

-285 PVLVIQVENRSSDS
+285 PVFVIQVENRKNDS

-312 ETRTGARFTE
+312 ESRTGARFSE

-332 ATIEVGDLKIHHV
+332 STIEANGLKIHHV

-420 FNKDNVESVM
+420 FNKDNVDAVM

-440 IPADVEGESYGS
+440 IPADVEGEGFGNTK
-452 DSRETW
+452 RETW
-458 GYRPRTNHREVDPN
+458 GYRPKVRQQKEHPN
-472 QITLEG
+472 QQRLS
-478 YAQSQGIPA
+478 YLPHSPKKPS
-487 DPLFGNQYAE
+487 DPLFDKPQIKTENDELHNPQTPPQTQTPSNANSKNLLIKPVSLQTDT
-497 AGKETAGETT
+497 GKNIAQTA
-507 QKELVSPASADRPD
+507 SSANSAD
-521 TNIGNPFIRT
+521 TT
-531 VPTQQNTDAGTA
+531 TPTPN
-543 SLVSGAETSETSTS
+543 L
-557 PEPEQEQLVFTDSI
+557 EQTESVDGEKI
-571 DREAIAAFI
+571 DREAIATFV
-580 NRTALITY
+580 NKTALITY

-600 SLIKLASLIKNTGLD
+600 SLIKLTSLIKNTGLD
-615 TYALYNIQA
+615 PYALHNIQQ

-631 EYISKLKKIG
+631 AYIDQLKKDG
-641 EYDTLATEV
+641 KYETYASEV

-662 FGEAVNGDEEYI
+662 FGKAINKDKEYS
-674 YYTSSDEDI
+674 YYTSSDEDV
-683 DRKFRIAEKILGGFG
+683 DRKFRIAEKLLGGFG
-698 LGAAY
+698 LGTAY
-703 GAPHFN
+703 GVPHFN
-709 QDNPSEYMVH
+709 PDNPSEYMIH

-728 CVDKLHLYAK
+728 CIDKLHLYAK
-738 DKFNELSD
+738 DKFNKLSD
-746 AYRLQ
+746 QYRLH
-751 FAHMTSDSY
+751 FAHMQFDKY
-760 RKQYDAIISNGNEV
+760 RKDYDSIVSNGNEV
-774 SAHSFHLPEQIRPI
+774 SAHSFRLPEQIRPI
-788 VDQDGEKYYNH
+788 VDQDGERYYNH
-799 FFVNEDTGCAKIK
+799 FFVNEDTGYAKIK
-812 LDTWEKAV
+812 LDSWEKAV
-820 IDEEVQRPDFVC
+820 INEESQRDDFVC
-832 WIRNPASSK
+832 WIRNPSK
-841 SWGLCLQRLENGIV
+841 SWGLCLQRFEGGVV
-855 KGFYPDFLIIRNVIG
+855 KGFYPDFLIIRNEPG

-891 AKALVDYAQRQP
+891 AKAFADYVQKQP
-903 SAPIGRL
+903 SALIGRM

-915 GKDNITGKKRMKRL
+915 GKDNITGAKRMKRL
-929 DLAKSAVRAK
+929 DLAKAAVRAK
-939 VMQLQMIQELDN
+939 VMQLQTTQELDN
-951 LFLDDN
+951 LFLDDS

>member
-14 SKLLAEINSAE
+14 SKLLAEINSAQ
-25 AYHKVDGRPQVIAFR
+25 AYHRVDGRPQVIAFR
-40 APTGSGKTIVMTT
+40 APTGSGKTIVMTE

-87 TKIITKADKIR
+87 TKIIQKADKIR

-114 FDDGM
+114 LDDGM

-124 TQKLGKSSRLVSGG
+124 TQKLGKASRLVSGS
-138 DSRTYTIWQTLQ
+138 DSRTYTIWQSLQ
-150 NTAVQ
+150 NTAER

-162 IIDEAHRGMHDRDA
+162 IIDEAHRGMQDREA
-176 ARATTIMQKFLK
+176 ARATSIMQKFLK

-193 GLQPMPV
+193 GLDALPV

-229 DEVRSSGLLKDRI
+229 DEVRASGLLKDRI

-268 CEHWNYYCETQH
+268 CEHWNYYCTTQK

-285 PVLVIQVENRSSDS
+285 PVLAIQVENRNSDS

-312 ETRTGARFTE
+312 EARTGARFSE

-332 ATIEVGDLKIHHV
+332 ATIEAGGLKIHHV

-405 DVDETLNEVRLFLPH
+405 DVDETLNEVCLFLPH

-440 IPADVEGESYGS
+440 IPADVEGESYGN

-458 GYRPRTNHREVDPN
+458 GYRPRKHQPKVDLN
-472 QITLEG
+472 QMTLAG
-478 YAQSQGIPA
+478 FAQSQSIFV
-487 DPLFGNQYAE
+487 DPLFE
-497 AGKETAGETT
+497 ATESKADDTTKGGTT
-507 QKELVSPASADRPD
+507 QEESVSSQQQKPDINIDNPSEMNVPAPRSINQGTTFAP
-521 TNIGNPFIRT
+521 
-531 VPTQQNTDAGTA
+531 QQSDVG
-543 SLVSGAETSETSTS
+543 VSST

-571 DREAIAAFI
+571 DREVIATFI
-580 NRTALITY
+580 NKTALITY

-615 TYALYNIQA
+615 SYALHSIQQ
-624 DGIKMIE
+624 DGVRMIK
-631 EYISKLKKIG
+631 EYIGRLKENG
-641 EYDTLATEV
+641 EYDTLASEV

-662 FGEAVNGDEEYI
+662 FGKAVNEDKEYI

-698 LGAAY
+698 LGTAY
-703 GAPHFN
+703 GTLHFN
-709 QDNPSEYMVH
+709 PENPSEYMVH
-719 VILFAADKD
+719 VILFAAEKD

-738 DKFNELSD
+738 NKFNEMSD
-746 AYRLQ
+746 TYRLQ
-751 FAHMTSDSY
+751 FAHMQSEKY

-788 VDQDGEKYYNH
+788 VDLDGEKYYNH
-799 FFVNEDTGCAKIK
+799 FFVNEEVGYAKIK
-812 LDTWEKAV
+812 LDSWEKAV
-820 IDEEVQRPDFVC
+820 IEEESKRDDFIC
-832 WIRNPASSK
+832 WIRNPSK
-841 SWGLCLQRLENGIV
+841 GWGLCLQRLENGIV
-855 KGFYPDFLIIRNVIG
+855 KGFYPDFLIIRNVVG
-870 IGYVIDILEPHRG
+870 IGYAIDILEPHRG

-891 AKALVDYAQRQP
+891 AKALVDYAQKQP

-910 QLIRE
+910 QMIRE
-915 GKDNITGKKRMKRL
+915 GKDSITGKKRMKRL
-929 DLAKSAVRAK
+929 DLAKSAVRER
-939 VMQLQMIQELDN
+939 VMQLQSTQELDA
-951 LFLDDN
+951 LFLDDS
-957 LVD
+957 LVE

>member
-1 MRDELISFQQTAV
+1 MVRDELISFQQTAV
-14 SKLLAEINSAE
+14 SKLLAELNSAQ
-25 AYHKVDGRPQVIAFR
+25 AYHRVDGRPQVIAFR

-87 TKIITKADKIR
+87 TKIIQKADKIR

-107 DSFDQEM
+107 NSFDQEM
-114 FDDGM
+114 LDDGM

-150 NTAVQ
+150 NTADQ
-155 KGNHLYV
+155 KGDHLYV

-188 GSEAD
+188 GSESD
-193 GLQPMPV
+193 GIEAMPI

-220 VRHDVDVRP
+220 VRHDVDVCA

-285 PVLVIQVENRSSDS
+285 PVMVIQVENRSSDS

-312 ETRTGARFTE
+312 EARTGARFSE

-332 ATIEVGDLKIHHV
+332 ATIEAGGLKIHHV

-420 FNKDNVESVM
+420 FNKDNVGSVM

-440 IPADVEGESYGS
+440 IPADVEGVSYGN

-458 GYRPRTNHREVDPN
+458 GYRPRTRRQTVDSN
-472 QITLEG
+472 QITLSG
-478 YAQSQGIPA
+478 FAQSQGVSA
-487 DPLFGNQYAE
+487 DPLFEASGN
-497 AGKETAGETT
+497 ETDSTIADRTAQGEP
-507 QKELVSPASADRPD
+507 VSSAQAAKPDAKIDNPSVRPVPAPQNTNQNAASA
-521 TNIGNPFIRT
+521 
-531 VPTQQNTDAGTA
+531 
-543 SLVSGAETSETSTS
+543 SHESGADILNT
-557 PEPEQEQLVFTDSI
+557 PEPEQEQLVFTGGI

-580 NRTALITY
+580 NKAALITY
-588 EIKPFKTTDYLP
+588 EIRPFKTTDYLP
-600 SLIKLASLIKNTGLD
+600 SLIKLASLIKNIGLNP
-615 TYALYNIQA
+615 YALHSIQQ

-631 EYISKLKKIG
+631 EYVSKLKENG
-641 EYDTLATEV
+641 EYDSLAAEV
-650 KKLNLSWKVFDA
+650 RKLNLSWKVFDA
-662 FGEAVNGDEEYI
+662 FGKAVNADNEYI

-698 LGAAY
+698 LGGAY
-703 GAPHFN
+703 GIPHFN
-709 QDNPSEYMVH
+709 PDNPSEYMVH
-719 VILFAADKD
+719 VILFAAEKD

-738 DKFNELSD
+738 EKFNEMSD

-751 FAHMTSDSY
+751 FAYMPSDKY

-799 FFVNEDTGCAKIK
+799 FFVNEDVGYAKIK
-812 LDTWEKAV
+812 LDSWEKAV
-820 IDEEVQRPDFVC
+820 IDEESMRNDFIC
-832 WIRNPASSK
+832 WIRNPSK
-841 SWGLCLQRLENGIV
+841 GWGLCLQRLEGGMV
-855 KGFYPDFLIIRNVIG
+855 KGFYPDFLIIRNVTG
-870 IGYVIDILEPHRG
+870 VGCVIDILEPHRSN
-883 DLTDNLSK
+883 LTDNLSK
-891 AKALVDYAQRQP
+891 AKALADYAQKQP
-903 SAPIGRL
+903 TAPIGRL

-915 GKDNITGKKRMKRL
+915 GQDNITGKKRMKRL
-929 DLAKSAVRAK
+929 DLAKSAVRTR
-939 VMQLQMIQELDN
+939 VMQIQTTQELDA

>member
-14 SKLLAEINSAE
+14 SKLLAEINSAQ
-25 AYHKVDGRPQVIAFR
+25 AYHRLDGRPQVIAFR
-40 APTGSGKTIVMTT
+40 APTGSGKTIVMTE

-87 TKIITKADKIR
+87 TKIIQKADKIR

-114 FDDGM
+114 LDDGM

-124 TQKLGKSSRLVSGG
+124 TQKLGKASRLVSGS
-138 DSRTYTIWQTLQ
+138 DSRTYTIWQSLQ
-150 NTAVQ
+150 NTAER

-162 IIDEAHRGMHDRDA
+162 IIDEAHRGMQDREA
-176 ARATTIMQKFLK
+176 ARATSIMQKFLK

-193 GLQPMPV
+193 GLDALPV

-229 DEVRSSGLLKDRI
+229 DEVRASGLLKDRI

-268 CEHWNYYCETQH
+268 CEHWNYYCTTQK

-285 PVLVIQVENRSSDS
+285 PVLVIQVENRNSDS

-312 ETRTGARFTE
+312 EARTGARFSE

-332 ATIEVGDLKIHHV
+332 ATIEAGGLKIHHV

-405 DVDETLNEVRLFLPH
+405 DVDETLNEVCLFLPH

-440 IPADVEGESYGS
+440 IPADVEGESYGN

-458 GYRPRTNHREVDPN
+458 GYRPRKHQPKVDLN
-472 QITLEG
+472 QMTLAG
-478 YAQSQGIPA
+478 FAQSQSIFV
-487 DPLFGNQYAE
+487 DPLFE
-497 AGKETAGETT
+497 ATESKADDTTKGGTT
-507 QKELVSPASADRPD
+507 QEESVSSQQQKPDINIDNPSEMNVPAPRSINQGTTFAP
-521 TNIGNPFIRT
+521 
-531 VPTQQNTDAGTA
+531 QQSDVG
-543 SLVSGAETSETSTS
+543 VSST

-571 DREAIAAFI
+571 DREVIATFI
-580 NRTALITY
+580 NKTALITY

-615 TYALYNIQA
+615 SYALHSIQQ
-624 DGIKMIE
+624 DGVRMIK
-631 EYISKLKKIG
+631 EYIGRLKENG
-641 EYDTLATEV
+641 EYDTLASEV

-662 FGEAVNGDEEYI
+662 FGKAVNEDKEYI

-698 LGAAY
+698 LGTAY
-703 GAPHFN
+703 GTLHFN
-709 QDNPSEYMVH
+709 PENPSEYMVH
-719 VILFAADKD
+719 VILFAAEKD

-738 DKFNELSD
+738 NKFNEMSD
-746 AYRLQ
+746 TYRLQ
-751 FAHMTSDSY
+751 FAHMQSEKY

-788 VDQDGEKYYNH
+788 VDLDGEKYYNH
-799 FFVNEDTGCAKIK
+799 FFVNEEVGYAKIK
-812 LDTWEKAV
+812 LDSWEKAV
-820 IDEEVQRPDFVC
+820 IEEESKRDDFIC
-832 WIRNPASSK
+832 WIRNPSK
-841 SWGLCLQRLENGIV
+841 GWGLCLQRLENGIV
-855 KGFYPDFLIIRNVIG
+855 KGFYPDFLIIRNVVG
-870 IGYVIDILEPHRG
+870 IGYAIDILEPHRG

-891 AKALVDYAQRQP
+891 AKALVDYAQKQP

-910 QLIRE
+910 QMIRE
-915 GKDNITGKKRMKRL
+915 GKDSITGKKRMKRL
-929 DLAKSAVRAK
+929 DLAKSAVRER
-939 VMQLQMIQELDN
+939 VMQLQSTQELDA
-951 LFLDDN
+951 LFLDDS
-957 LVD
+957 LVE

>member
-14 SKLLAEINSAE
+14 SRLIAEINSAK
-25 AYHKVDGRPQVIAFR
+25 AYHKADGRPQVIAFR
-40 APTGSGKTIVMTT
+40 APTGSGKTIVMTA

-66 EQPEAIFVWLSDS
+66 EQPEAIFIWLSDS

-87 TKIITKADKIR
+87 TKIIQKADKIR
-98 PNQCVTIED
+98 PNQCITIED

-114 FDDGM
+114 LDDGM

-124 TQKLGKSSRLVSGG
+124 TQKLGKSSRLVSDG
-138 DSRTYTIWQTLQ
+138 DSRTYTIWKTLQ
-150 NTAVQ
+150 NTAEQ
-155 KGNHLYV
+155 KGERLYV

-188 GSEAD
+188 GSETD
-193 GLQPMPV
+193 GLEAMPI

-215 GNISS
+215 GSISS

-229 DEVRSSGLLKDRI
+229 DEVRASGLLKDRI

-268 CEHWNYYCETQH
+268 CEHWNYYCTTQK

-285 PVLVIQVENRSSDS
+285 PVLVIQVENRNNDS

-312 ETRTGARFTE
+312 EARTGARFSE

-332 ATIEVGDLKIHHV
+332 GSIEVNGLKIHHV

-440 IPADVEGESYGS
+440 IPADVEGESYGN

-458 GYRPRTNHREVDPN
+458 GYRPRTRRQTVDPN
-472 QITLEG
+472 QMTLAG
-478 YAQSQGIPA
+478 YAQLQDIPA
-487 DPLFGNQYAE
+487 DPLFEPPGSETNDTN
-497 AGKETAGETT
+497 AGGKT
-507 QKELVSPASADRPD
+507 QGGSVSFSQPAKPD
-521 TNIGNPFIRT
+521 TNIDNPSVRT
-531 VPTQQNTDAGTA
+531 VPAQQNTDRGMKTTSHAAGSDTPNI
-543 SLVSGAETSETSTS
+543 SES
-557 PEPEQEQLVFTDSI
+557 EQIRPVFTDSI

-600 SLIKLASLIKNTGLD
+600 SLIKLATLIKNTGLD
-615 TYALYNIQA
+615 TYALHSIQQ
-624 DGIKMIE
+624 DGVKMVE
-631 EYISKLKKIG
+631 EYISKLKETD
-641 EYDTLATEV
+641 EYNTLAAEV

-662 FGEAVNGDEEYI
+662 FGKAVNADKECI

-683 DRKFRIAEKILGGFG
+683 DRKFRIAEKMLGGFG
-698 LGAAY
+698 LGTAY
-703 GAPHFN
+703 GILHFN
-709 QDNPSEYMVH
+709 PDNPSEYMVH
-719 VILFAADKD
+719 VILFAAEKD

-738 DKFNELSD
+738 NKFDEMSD
-746 AYRLQ
+746 TYRLQ
-751 FAHMTSDSY
+751 FAHMQSDKY

-774 SAHSFHLPEQIRPI
+774 SAHSFHLPEHIRPI
-788 VDQDGEKYYNH
+788 VDWDGEKYYNH
-799 FFVNEDTGCAKIK
+799 FFVNEDVGYAKIK
-812 LDTWEKAV
+812 LDSWEKAV
-820 IDEEVQRPDFVC
+820 IDEESKRDDFVC
-832 WIRNPASSK
+832 WIRNPSK
-841 SWGLCLQRLENGIV
+841 GWGLCLRRSENGIA
-855 KGFYPDFLIIRNVIG
+855 KGFYPDFLIIRNVAG
-870 IGYVIDILEPHRG
+870 IGYVIDILEPHRA
-883 DLTDNLSK
+883 DLADNLSK
-891 AKALVDYAQRQP
+891 AKAFVDYVQKQP

-929 DLAKSAVRAK
+929 DIAKSAVRARI
-939 VMQLQMIQELDN
+939 MQLQTTLELDN
-951 LFLDDN
+951 LFLDDD

>member
-1 MRDELISFQQTAV
+1 MRDELISFQQAAV
-14 SKLLAEINSAE
+14 SKLLAEIHSAA

-66 EQPEAIFVWLSDS
+66 EQPDAIFVWLSDS

-87 TKIITKADKIR
+87 TKIIQKADKIR

-114 FDDGM
+114 LDDGM

-124 TQKLGKSSRLVSGG
+124 TQKLGRSSRLVSGG

-150 NTAVQ
+150 NTAAK
-155 KGNHLYV
+155 KGDRLYV

-193 GLQPMPV
+193 GLAAMPV

-229 DEVRSSGLLKDRI
+229 DEVRASGLLKDRI

-285 PVLVIQVENRSSDS
+285 PVLVVQVENRNSDS

-312 ETRTGARFTE
+312 EARTGARFSE

-332 ATIEVGDLKIHHV
+332 ATIEANGLKIHHV
-345 DASDIA
+345 EASDIA
-351 DNKKIRV
+351 ENRKIRV

-390 QLLGRMIRTPLQRHI
+390 QLLGRMIRTPLHRHI

-420 FNKDNVESVM
+420 FNKDNVETVM

-440 IPADVEGESYGS
+440 IPADVEGESYGNEA
-452 DSRETW
+452 RETW
-458 GYRPRTNHREVDPN
+458 GYRPRRRQSRVDPN
-472 QITLEG
+472 QMTLAG
-478 YAQSQGIPA
+478 FDQAGGVPA
-487 DPLFGNQYAE
+487 DPLFAQTGNE
-497 AGKETAGETT
+497 TGGAGSGGIAQAETA
-507 QKELVSPASADRPD
+507 SPSQSEKPD
-521 TNIGNPFIRT
+521 TNIGTPSVRT
-531 VPTQQNTDAGTA
+531 VGGRQDTGQDMGPDAQTPATGAPGT
-543 SLVSGAETSETSTS
+543 
-557 PEPEQEQLVFTDSI
+557 PEPEQMQLPFTDNI
-571 DREAIAAFI
+571 DREAVAAFI
-580 NRTALITY
+580 NGAALITY
-588 EIKPFKTTDYLP
+588 EIKPFKTTEYLP
-600 SLIKLASLIKNTGLD
+600 SLIKLASLVKNTGLD
-615 TYALYNIQA
+615 PYALYHVQL
-624 DGIKMIE
+624 DGVRMIE
-631 EYISKLKKIG
+631 EYIGKLKENG
-641 EYDTLATEV
+641 EYDRLAAEV

-662 FGEAVNGDEEYI
+662 FGKAVHEDREYA

-683 DRKFRIAEKILGGFG
+683 DRKFRIAEKMLGGFG
-698 LGAAY
+698 LGTAY
-703 GAPHFN
+703 GDAHFN
-709 QDNPSEYMVH
+709 PDNPSGYMVH

-728 CVDKLHLYAK
+728 SVDKLHLYAK
-738 DKFNELSD
+738 DKFNEMSD
-746 AYRLQ
+746 KYRLQ
-751 FAHMTSDSY
+751 FAHIQSDTY
-760 RKQYDAIISNGNEV
+760 RKQYDAIVSNGNEV
-774 SAHSFHLPEQIRPI
+774 SAHSFRLPEQIRPL
-788 VDQDGEKYYNH
+788 VDKDGEKYYTH
-799 FFVNEDTGCAKIK
+799 FFVNEETGYAKIK
-812 LDTWEKAV
+812 LDSWEKAV
-820 IDEEVQRPDFVC
+820 IDEEARRDDFVC
-832 WIRNPASSK
+832 WIRNPSK
-841 SWGLCLQRLENGIV
+841 SWGLCLQRLEGSVV
-855 KGFYPDFLIIRNVIG
+855 KGFYPDFIVIRNVMG
-870 IGYVIDILEPHRG
+870 IGYVIDILEPHRA
-883 DLTDNLSK
+883 DLSDNLSK
-891 AKALVDYAQRQP
+891 AKALARYAQKQP

-915 GKDNITGKKRMKRL
+915 GNDNLTGKKRMKRL
-929 DLAKSAVRAK
+929 DLAKSAVRAR
-939 VMQLQMIQELDN
+939 VMQLQTTQELDD

-957 LVD
+957 VVD

>member
-14 SKLLAEINSAE
+14 SKLLAEINSAK
-25 AYHKVDGRPQVIAFR
+25 AYHKADGRPQVIAFR

-53 VIEDILNGTETTV
+53 VIEDIFNGTETTV

-87 TKIITKADKIR
+87 TKIIQKADKIR

-107 DSFDQEM
+107 DSFDREM
-114 FDDGM
+114 LDDGM

-124 TQKLGKSSRLVSGG
+124 TQKLGKSSRLVIGG
-138 DSRTYTIWQTLQ
+138 DNRTYTIWQTLQ
-150 NTAVQ
+150 NTADR
-155 KGNHLYV
+155 KGDHLYV
-162 IIDEAHRGMHDRDA
+162 IIDEAHRGMHDKDA

-188 GSEAD
+188 GSERD
-193 GLQPMPV
+193 GLEAMPI

-220 VRHDVDVRP
+220 VCHNVDVRP

-242 IITYPEQDSIDDM
+242 IITYPDQDSIDDM
-255 VILQAAADEWKDK
+255 VILQAAADEWKNK
-268 CEHWNYYCETQH
+268 CKHWNYYCTTQK

-299 ASATEI
+299 TSATEI

-312 ETRTGARFTE
+312 ESRTGARFSE

-332 ATIEVGDLKIHHV
+332 SAIEVGGLKIHHV

-420 FNKDNVESVM
+420 FNKDNVEAVM

-440 IPADVEGESYGS
+440 IPADVEGESYGNA
-452 DSRETW
+452 SRETW
-458 GYRPRTNHREVDPN
+458 GYRPRRQRQPKVDPN
-472 QITLEG
+472 QLTFVG
-478 YAQSQGIPA
+478 YGQSQSIPI
-487 DPLFGNQYAE
+487 DPLFENQQT
-497 AGKETAGETT
+497 ETSSAVLEETSQLWT
-507 QKELVSPASADRPD
+507 AKPD
-521 TNIGNPFIRT
+521 TNIDNPSVRT
-531 VPTQQNTDAGTA
+531 VRAGTYTDEE
-543 SLVSGAETSETSTS
+543 SIPTTTFIDPGNTSVQETEL
-557 PEPEQEQLVFTDSI
+557 EQLEFADTSKI
-571 DREAIAAFI
+571 DRDAIAAFI
-580 NRTALITY
+580 NKAALITY

-615 TYALYNIQA
+615 VYALYNIQQ

-631 EYISKLKKIG
+631 EHIGKLKASG
-641 EYDTLATEV
+641 EYDELASEV
-650 KKLNLSWKVFDA
+650 KKLNLSWKIFDA
-662 FGEAVNGDEEYI
+662 FGKAVNEDKEYI

-703 GAPHFN
+703 GVPHFN
-709 QDNPSEYMVH
+709 PENPYEYMIH
-719 VILFAADKD
+719 VILFAADKE
-728 CVDKLHLYAK
+728 CADKLHLYARN
-738 DKFNELSD
+738 KFNELSV

-751 FAHMTSDSY
+751 FAHVQDDKY

-799 FFVNEDTGCAKIK
+799 FFVNEDTGYARIK

-820 IDEEVQRPDFVC
+820 IDEEKQLSDFVC
-832 WIRNPASSK
+832 WIRNPSRG
-841 SWGLCLQRLENGIV
+841 WGLCLQRLENGIV
-855 KGFYPDFLIIRNVIG
+855 KGFYPDFLIIRNVTG
-870 IGYVIDILEPHRG
+870 IGYVIDILEPHRA

-891 AKALVDYAQRQP
+891 AKALADYAQKQP

-910 QLIRE
+910 HLIRE
-915 GKDNITGKKRMKRL
+915 GKDNVNSKKKRIKRL
-929 DLAKSAVRAK
+929 DLMRSAVRAR
-939 VMQLQMIQELDN
+939 VMQIQTTQELDN
-951 LFLDDN
+951 LFLDDS

>member
-87 TKIITKADKIR
+87 TKIIQKADKIR

-114 FDDGM
+114 LEDGM

-124 TQKLGKSSRLVSGG
+124 TQKLGKSSRLVSDG

-150 NTAVQ
+150 NTAEQ
-155 KGNHLYV
+155 KSDHLYV

-193 GLQPMPV
+193 GLEAMPI

-229 DEVRSSGLLKDRI
+229 DEVRASGLLKDRI

-285 PVLVIQVENRSSDS
+285 PVLVIQVENRSNNS

-312 ETRTGARFTE
+312 ESRTGARFSE
-322 YEVVHTFGQT
+322 YEVVHTFGKT
-332 ATIEVGDLKIHHV
+332 ATIEAGGLKIHHV
-345 DASDIA
+345 DASNIA

-420 FNKDNVESVM
+420 FNKDNVESIM

-440 IPADVEGESYGS
+440 IPADVEGESYGN

-458 GYRPRTNHREVDPN
+458 GYRPKMRQPKVVS
-472 QITLEG
+472 G
-478 YAQSQGIPA
+478 FAQSQGISV
-487 DPLFGNQYAE
+487 DPLFEPLGNTADGTYADGTPQPE
-497 AGKETAGETT
+497 EP
-507 QKELVSPASADRPD
+507 VSSSLPAKPK
-521 TNIGNPFIRT
+521 TNIDNPSVRT
-531 VPTQQNTDAGTA
+531 VPALQNTNQNMASVSQQSGVDAQNT
-543 SLVSGAETSETSTS
+543 

-600 SLIKLASLIKNTGLD
+600 SLIKLALLIKNTGLD
-615 TYALYNIQA
+615 TYAMHSIQQ
-624 DGIKMIE
+624 DGVKMIE
-631 EYISKLKKIG
+631 EYINKLKESG
-641 EYDTLATEV
+641 EYDALAAEV

-662 FGEAVNGDEEYI
+662 FSKAVNADKEYI

-698 LGAAY
+698 MGSAY
-703 GAPHFN
+703 GVPHFN
-709 QDNPSEYMVH
+709 PGNPSEYMIH

-738 DKFNELSD
+738 NKFNEMSD
-746 AYRLQ
+746 TYRLQ
-751 FAHMTSDSY
+751 FAHMQSDKY

-788 VDQDGEKYYNH
+788 VDQDGEKYYDH
-799 FFVNEDTGCAKIK
+799 FFVNEEVGYAKIK
-812 LDTWEKAV
+812 LDSWEKAV
-820 IDEEVQRPDFVC
+820 IDEESKRNDFVC
-832 WIRNPASSK
+832 WIRNPSK
-841 SWGLCLQRLENGIV
+841 GWGLCLQRLENGIV
-855 KGFYPDFLIIRNVIG
+855 KGFYPDFLIIRNVTG
-870 IGYVIDILEPHRG
+870 IGYVIDILEPHRA

-891 AKALVDYAQRQP
+891 TKALADYAQKQP
-903 SAPIGRL
+903 TAPIGRL

-929 DLAKSAVRAK
+929 DLAKSAVRTRA
-939 VMQLQMIQELDN
+939 MQIQTTQELDA

>member
-1 MRDELISFQQTAV
+1 MRDELIPFQQTAV
-14 SKLLAEINSAE
+14 SKLLAEISSAV

-114 FDDGM
+114 LDDGM

-124 TQKLGKSSRLVSGG
+124 TQKLGKSSRLVSDG
-138 DSRTYTIWQTLQ
+138 DNRTYTIWQTLH
-150 NTAVQ
+150 NTAEQ

-162 IIDEAHRGMHDRDA
+162 IIDEAHRGMHDKEA
-176 ARATTIMQKFLK
+176 AKATTIMQKFLK

-193 GLQPMPV
+193 GLSPMPI

-220 VRHDVDVRP
+220 VRHDVEVRP
-229 DEVRSSGLLKDRI
+229 DEVRDSGLLKDRI

-255 VILQAAADEWKDK
+255 VILQAAADEWKNK
-268 CEHWNYYCETQH
+268 CDHWNYYCETQH

-285 PVLVIQVENRSSDS
+285 PVLVIQVENRNNDS
-299 ASATEI
+299 ASSTEI

-312 ETRTGARFTE
+312 EARTGARFSE

-332 ATIEVGDLKIHHV
+332 ATIEVGGLKIHHV

-390 QLLGRMIRTPLQRHI
+390 QLLGRMIRTPLQSHI
-405 DVDETLNEVRLFLPH
+405 KVDETLNEVRLFLPH

-458 GYRPRTNHREVDPN
+458 GYRPRTRRQTVDPN
-472 QITLEG
+472 QMTLEA
-478 YAQSQGIPA
+478 YEQSQGIPV
-487 DPLFGNQYAE
+487 DPLF
-497 AGKETAGETT
+497 ETLKSETEDT
-507 QKELVSPASADRPD
+507 AADGTTRDESTSQADTDKPD
-521 TNIGNPFIRT
+521 TNIDNPSIRT
-531 VPTQQNTDAGTA
+531 VPTQQNADVKTTLTSQSNTA
-543 SLVSGAETSETSTS
+543 DILNTLES
-557 PEPEQEQLVFTDSI
+557 EQLQLFLNEPI
-571 DREAIAAFI
+571 DRESIADFI
-580 NRTALITY
+580 NNTALITY

-600 SLIKLASLIKNTGLD
+600 SLINLASLIKNTGLD
-615 TYALYNIQA
+615 TYALHNIQQ

-631 EYISKLKKIG
+631 EYIGKLRDCG
-641 EYDTLATEV
+641 EYDMLAAEV
-650 KKLNLSWKVFDA
+650 KKLNLSWKIFDA
-662 FGEAVNGDEEYI
+662 FGKAINEDKEYI

-703 GAPHFN
+703 GIPHFN
-709 QDNPSEYMVH
+709 PDNPSEYMVH
-719 VILFAADKD
+719 VIMFAADKD

-738 DKFNELSD
+738 DKFNKLSD

-751 FAHMTSDSY
+751 FAHMTSDKY

-788 VDQDGEKYYNH
+788 VDRDGEKYYNH
-799 FFVNEDTGCAKIK
+799 FFVNEEVGFAKIK

-820 IDEEVQRPDFVC
+820 IEEEFKQNDFVC
-832 WIRNPASSK
+832 WIRNPSSPK
-841 SWGLCLQRLENGIV
+841 GWGLCLQRLENGIV
-855 KGFYPDFLIIRNVIG
+855 KGFYPDFIIIRNVTG
-870 IGYVIDILEPHRG
+870 IGYVIDILEPHRA

-891 AKALVDYAQRQP
+891 AKALADYAQKQP

-929 DLAKSAVRAK
+929 DLAKSAVRAR
-939 VMQLQMIQELDN
+939 VMQLQTTQELDA
-951 LFLDDN
+951 LFLDDS

>member
-14 SKLLAEINSAE
+14 SKLLAEIQSAE

-40 APTGSGKTIVMTT
+40 APTGSGKTIMMTT
-53 VIEDILNGTETTV
+53 VIEDILNGTETMI
-66 EQPEAIFVWLSDS
+66 EQPEAIFIWLSDS

-87 TKIITKADKIR
+87 TKIIQKADKIR

-114 FDDGM
+114 LDEGT

-124 TQKLGKSSRLVSGG
+124 TQKLGKSSNLVKGG

-150 NTAVQ
+150 NTAER
-155 KGNHLYV
+155 KGDHLYV
-162 IIDEAHRGMHDRDA
+162 IIDEAHRGMQDKDA

-188 GSEAD
+188 GSPVD
-193 GLQPMPV
+193 GLDPMPV

-220 VRHDVDVRP
+220 VRHDVDVRT
-229 DEVRSSGLLKDRI
+229 DEVRASGLLKDRI

-255 VILQAAADEWKDK
+255 AILEAAADEWKNK
-268 CEHWNYYCETQH
+268 CEHWDYYCTTQK

-285 PVLVIQVENRSSDS
+285 PVFVIQVENRNSAS

-305 GECLSRI
+305 GECISRI
-312 ETRTGARFTE
+312 EERTGARFSE

-332 ATIEVGDLKIHHV
+332 TSIEANGLTIHHV
-345 DASDIA
+345 DASDIS

-390 QLLGRMIRTPLQRHI
+390 QLLGRMIRTPLHRHI

-420 FNKDNVESVM
+420 FNKDNVEAVM
-430 KALQDEEGSD
+430 QALQDEEGSD
-440 IPADVEGESYGS
+440 IPADVEGEGYGN
-452 DSRETW
+452 DVRETW
-458 GYRPRTNHREVDPN
+458 GYRPRQYHRREDPN
-472 QITLEG
+472 QMTFSDWEKSRG
-478 YAQSQGIPA
+478 VSG
-487 DPLFGNQYAE
+487 DPVFEPQQPSGNNANDQPVDLPQT
-497 AGKETAGETT
+497 ET
-507 QKELVSPASADRPD
+507 PD
-521 TNIGNPFIRT
+521 TNIDHPSVRT
-531 VPTQQNTDAGTA
+531 IPQPEANTNDSGR
-543 SLVSGAETSETSTS
+543 SFSGASMESET
-557 PEPEQEQLVFTDSI
+557 PEGKKPEYEQMDIPLEDMI
-571 DREAIAAFI
+571 DREGIANFI
-580 NRTALITY
+580 NKTALITY

-615 TYALYNIQA
+615 TQVLNSIQQ

-631 EYISKLKKIG
+631 AYIQDLKDQN
-641 EYDTLATEV
+641 EYDQCVKNV
-650 KKLNLSWKVFDA
+650 KKLNLSWKIFDA
-662 FGEAVNGDEEYI
+662 FGKTINSDKEYF

-683 DRKFRIAEKILGGFG
+683 DRKFRVAENILGGFG
-698 LGAAY
+698 LGSAY
-703 GAPHFN
+703 GVPHFDS
-709 QDNPSEYMVH
+709 QNPSGYMVD

-738 DKFNELSD
+738 NKFDELSD

-751 FAHMTSDSY
+751 FAHMQVDKY

-774 SAHSFHLPEQIRPI
+774 SEHSFRLPEQIRPI
-788 VDQDGEKYYNH
+788 VDKDGDKYFNH
-799 FFVNEDTGCAKIK
+799 FFVNEDTGYAKIK
-812 LDTWEKAV
+812 LDSWEKAV
-820 IDEEVQRPDFVC
+820 IEEEMARHDFVC
-832 WIRNPASSK
+832 WIRNPSK
-841 SWGLCLQRLENGIV
+841 GWGLCLRRIENGAA
-855 KGFYPDFLIIRNVIG
+855 KGFYPDFLIVRNVQG
-870 IGYVIDILEPHRG
+870 VGYVIDLLEPHRG

-891 AKALVDYAQRQP
+891 AKAFVDYAQKQP

-915 GKDNITGKKRMKRL
+915 GKDNITGEKRMKRL
-929 DLAKSAVRAK
+929 DLAKSEVRAK
-939 VMQLQMIQELDN
+939 VMRLQTTQELDQ
-951 LFLDDN
+951 LFLDDRY
-957 LVD
+957 VD

>member
-14 SKLLAEINSAE
+14 SKLLAEINSAQ
-25 AYHKVDGRPQVIAFR
+25 AYHRVDGRPQVIAFR
-40 APTGSGKTIVMTT
+40 APTGSGKTIVMTE

-87 TKIITKADKIR
+87 TKIIQKADKIR

-114 FDDGM
+114 LDDGM

-124 TQKLGKSSRLVSGG
+124 TQKLGKASRLVSGS
-138 DSRTYTIWQTLQ
+138 DSRTYTIWQSLQ
-150 NTAVQ
+150 NTAER

-162 IIDEAHRGMHDRDA
+162 IIDEAHRGMQDREA
-176 ARATTIMQKFLK
+176 ARATSIMQKFLK

-193 GLQPMPV
+193 GLDALPV

-229 DEVRSSGLLKDRI
+229 DEVRASGLLKDRI

-268 CEHWNYYCETQH
+268 CEHWNYYCTTQK

-285 PVLVIQVENRSSDS
+285 PVLVIQVENRNSDS

-312 ETRTGARFTE
+312 EARTGARFSE

-332 ATIEVGDLKIHHV
+332 ATIEAGGLKIHHV

-405 DVDETLNEVRLFLPH
+405 DVDETLNEVCLFLPH

-440 IPADVEGESYGS
+440 IPADVEGESYGN

-458 GYRPRTNHREVDPN
+458 GYRPRKHQPKVDLN
-472 QITLEG
+472 QMTLAG
-478 YAQSQGIPA
+478 FAQSQSIFVN
-487 DPLFGNQYAE
+487 PLFE
-497 AGKETAGETT
+497 ATESKADDTTKGGTT
-507 QKELVSPASADRPD
+507 QEESVSSQQQKPDINIDNPSEMNVPAPRSINQGTTFAP
-521 TNIGNPFIRT
+521 
-531 VPTQQNTDAGTA
+531 QQSDVG
-543 SLVSGAETSETSTS
+543 VSST

-571 DREAIAAFI
+571 DREVIATFI
-580 NRTALITY
+580 NKTALITY

-615 TYALYNIQA
+615 SYALHSIQQ
-624 DGIKMIE
+624 DGVRMIK
-631 EYISKLKKIG
+631 EYIGRLKENG
-641 EYDTLATEV
+641 EYDTLASEV

-662 FGEAVNGDEEYI
+662 FGKAVNEDKEYI

-698 LGAAY
+698 LGTAY
-703 GAPHFN
+703 GTLHFN
-709 QDNPSEYMVH
+709 PENPSEYMVH
-719 VILFAADKD
+719 VILFAAEKD

-738 DKFNELSD
+738 NKFNEMSD
-746 AYRLQ
+746 TYRLQ
-751 FAHMTSDSY
+751 FAHMQSEKY

-788 VDQDGEKYYNH
+788 VDLDGEKYYNH
-799 FFVNEDTGCAKIK
+799 FFVNEEVGYAKIK
-812 LDTWEKAV
+812 LDSWEKAV
-820 IDEEVQRPDFVC
+820 IEEESKRDDFIC
-832 WIRNPASSK
+832 WIRNPSK
-841 SWGLCLQRLENGIV
+841 GWGLCLQRLENGIV
-855 KGFYPDFLIIRNVIG
+855 KGFYPDFLIIRNVVG
-870 IGYVIDILEPHRG
+870 IGYAIDILEPHRG

-891 AKALVDYAQRQP
+891 AKALVDYAQKQP

-910 QLIRE
+910 QMIRE
-915 GKDNITGKKRMKRL
+915 GKDSITGKKRMKRL
-929 DLAKSAVRAK
+929 DLAKSAVRER
-939 VMQLQMIQELDN
+939 VMQLQSTQELDA
-951 LFLDDN
+951 LFLDDS
-957 LVD
+957 LVE

>member
-14 SKLLAEINSAE
+14 SKLLAEINSAQ
-25 AYHKVDGRPQVIAFR
+25 AYHRVDGRPQVIAFR
-40 APTGSGKTIVMTT
+40 APTGSGKTIVMTE

-87 TKIITKADKIR
+87 TKIIQKADKIR

-114 FDDGM
+114 LDDGM

-124 TQKLGKSSRLVSGG
+124 TQKLGKASRLVSGS
-138 DSRTYTIWQTLQ
+138 DSRTYTIWQSLQ
-150 NTAVQ
+150 NTAER

-162 IIDEAHRGMHDRDA
+162 IIDEAHRGMQDREA
-176 ARATTIMQKFLK
+176 ARATSIMQKFLK

-193 GLQPMPV
+193 GLDALPV

-229 DEVRSSGLLKDRI
+229 DEVRASGLLKDRI

-268 CEHWNYYCETQH
+268 CEHWNYYCTTQK

-285 PVLVIQVENRSSDS
+285 PVLVIQVENRNSDS

-312 ETRTGARFTE
+312 EARTGARFSE

-332 ATIEVGDLKIHHV
+332 ATIEAGGLKIHHV

-405 DVDETLNEVRLFLPH
+405 DVDETLNEVCLFLPH

-440 IPADVEGESYGS
+440 IPADVEGESYGN

-458 GYRPRTNHREVDPN
+458 GYRPRKHQPKVVLN
-472 QITLEG
+472 QMTLAG
-478 YAQSQGIPA
+478 FAQSQSIFV
-487 DPLFGNQYAE
+487 DPLFE
-497 AGKETAGETT
+497 ATESKADDTTKGGTT
-507 QKELVSPASADRPD
+507 QEESVSSQQQKPDINIDNPSEMNVPAPRSINQGTTFAP
-521 TNIGNPFIRT
+521 
-531 VPTQQNTDAGTA
+531 QQSDVG
-543 SLVSGAETSETSTS
+543 VSSTPET
-557 PEPEQEQLVFTDSI
+557 EQEQLVFTDSI
-571 DREAIAAFI
+571 DREVIATFI
-580 NRTALITY
+580 NKTALITY

-615 TYALYNIQA
+615 SYALHSIQQ
-624 DGIKMIE
+624 DGVRMIK
-631 EYISKLKKIG
+631 EYIGRLKENG
-641 EYDTLATEV
+641 EYDTLASEV

-662 FGEAVNGDEEYI
+662 FGKAVNEDKEYI

-698 LGAAY
+698 LGTAY
-703 GAPHFN
+703 GTLHFN
-709 QDNPSEYMVH
+709 PENPSEYMVH
-719 VILFAADKD
+719 VILFAAEKD

-738 DKFNELSD
+738 NKFNEMSD
-746 AYRLQ
+746 TYRLQ
-751 FAHMTSDSY
+751 FAHMQSEKY

-788 VDQDGEKYYNH
+788 VDLDGEKYYNH
-799 FFVNEDTGCAKIK
+799 FFVNEEVGYAKIK
-812 LDTWEKAV
+812 LDSWEKAV
-820 IDEEVQRPDFVC
+820 IEEESKRDDFIC
-832 WIRNPASSK
+832 WIRNPSK
-841 SWGLCLQRLENGIV
+841 GWGLCLQRLENGIV
-855 KGFYPDFLIIRNVIG
+855 KGFYPDFLIIRNVVG
-870 IGYVIDILEPHRG
+870 IGYAIDILEPHRG

-891 AKALVDYAQRQP
+891 AKALVDYAQKQP

-910 QLIRE
+910 QMIRE
-915 GKDNITGKKRMKRL
+915 GKDSITGKKRMKRL
-929 DLAKSAVRAK
+929 DLAKSAVRER
-939 VMQLQMIQELDN
+939 VMQLQSTQELDA
-951 LFLDDN
+951 LFLDDS
-957 LVD
+957 LVE

>member
-1 MRDELISFQQTAV
+1 MRDELISFQQTDV
-14 SKLLAEINSAE
+14 SKLLAEINSAQ
-25 AYHKVDGRPQVIAFR
+25 AYHRVDGRPQVIAFR
-40 APTGSGKTIVMTT
+40 APTGSGKTIVMTE

-87 TKIITKADKIR
+87 TKIIQKADKIR

-114 FDDGM
+114 LDDGM

-124 TQKLGKSSRLVSGG
+124 TQKLGKASRLVSGS
-138 DSRTYTIWQTLQ
+138 DSRTYTIWQSLQ
-150 NTAVQ
+150 NTAER

-162 IIDEAHRGMHDRDA
+162 IIDEAHRGMQDREA
-176 ARATTIMQKFLK
+176 ARATSIMQKFLK

-193 GLQPMPV
+193 GLDALPV

-229 DEVRSSGLLKDRI
+229 DEVRASGLLKDRI

-268 CEHWNYYCETQH
+268 CEHWNYYCTTQK

-285 PVLVIQVENRSSDS
+285 PVLVIQVENRNSDS

-312 ETRTGARFTE
+312 EARTGARFSE

-332 ATIEVGDLKIHHV
+332 ATIEAGGLKIHHV

-405 DVDETLNEVRLFLPH
+405 DVDETLNEVCLFLPH

-440 IPADVEGESYGS
+440 IPADVEGESYGN

-458 GYRPRTNHREVDPN
+458 GYRPRKHQPKVDLN
-472 QITLEG
+472 QMTLAG
-478 YAQSQGIPA
+478 FAQSQSIFV
-487 DPLFGNQYAE
+487 DPLFE
-497 AGKETAGETT
+497 ATESKADDTTKGGTT
-507 QKELVSPASADRPD
+507 QEESVSSQQQKPDINIDNPSEMNVPAPRSINQGTTFAP
-521 TNIGNPFIRT
+521 
-531 VPTQQNTDAGTA
+531 QQSDVG
-543 SLVSGAETSETSTS
+543 VSST

-571 DREAIAAFI
+571 DREVIATFI
-580 NRTALITY
+580 NKTALITY

-615 TYALYNIQA
+615 SYALHSIQQ
-624 DGIKMIE
+624 DGVRMIK
-631 EYISKLKKIG
+631 EYIGRLKENG
-641 EYDTLATEV
+641 EYDTLASEV

-662 FGEAVNGDEEYI
+662 FGKAVNEDKEYI

-698 LGAAY
+698 LGTAY
-703 GAPHFN
+703 GTLHFN
-709 QDNPSEYMVH
+709 PENPSEYMVH
-719 VILFAADKD
+719 VILFAAEKD

-738 DKFNELSD
+738 NKFNEMSD
-746 AYRLQ
+746 TYRLQ
-751 FAHMTSDSY
+751 FAHMQSEKY

-788 VDQDGEKYYNH
+788 VDLDGEKYYNH
-799 FFVNEDTGCAKIK
+799 FFVNEEVGYAKIK
-812 LDTWEKAV
+812 LDSWEKAV
-820 IDEEVQRPDFVC
+820 IEEESKRDDFIC
-832 WIRNPASSK
+832 WIRNPSK
-841 SWGLCLQRLENGIV
+841 GWGLCLQRLENGIV
-855 KGFYPDFLIIRNVIG
+855 KGFYPDFLIIRNVVG
-870 IGYVIDILEPHRG
+870 IGYAIDILEPHRG

-891 AKALVDYAQRQP
+891 AKALVDYAQKQP

-910 QLIRE
+910 QMIRE
-915 GKDNITGKKRMKRL
+915 GKDSITGKKRMKRL
-929 DLAKSAVRAK
+929 DLAKSAVRER
-939 VMQLQMIQELDN
+939 VMQLQSTQELDA
-951 LFLDDN
+951 LFLDDS
-957 LVD
+957 LVE

>member
-1 MRDELISFQQTAV
+1 MREELMSFQQTAV
-14 SKLLAEINSAE
+14 AKLLAEINSAA
-25 AYHKVDGRPQVIAFR
+25 AYRQADGRPQVIAFR

-53 VIEDILNGTETTV
+53 VIENILNGTETTV

-98 PNQCVTIED
+98 PNQCVTIAD
-107 DSFDQEM
+107 DSFDQELLE
-114 FDDGM
+114 DGM

-124 TQKLGKSSRLVSGG
+124 TQKLGKSSRLVNNG

-150 NTAVQ
+150 NTARQ
-155 KGNHLYV
+155 KGDHLYV

-176 ARATTIMQKFLK
+176 AKATTIMQKFLK

-193 GLQPMPV
+193 GLEAMPI
-200 VIGMSATDERFRRLV
+200 VIGMSATDERFRRLA
-215 GNISS
+215 GSISS

-229 DEVRSSGLLKDRI
+229 EEVRSSGLLKDRI

-268 CEHWNYYCETQH
+268 CEHWHYYCATQH
-280 SQQVR
+280 SPQVR
-285 PVLVIQVENRSSDS
+285 PVLVIQVENRSNDG

-312 ETRTGARFTE
+312 ESRTGAKFSE

-332 ATIEVGDLKIHHV
+332 AAIEAGGLKIHHV

-378 SFRHAQDATYIA
+378 SFRRAQDATYIA
-390 QLLGRMIRTPLQRHI
+390 QLLGRMIRTPLHHHI
-405 DVDETLNEVRLFLPH
+405 GVDETLNEVRLFLPH
-420 FNKDNVESVM
+420 FNRDNVESVTR
-430 KALQDEEGSD
+430 ALQDEEGSD
-440 IPADVEGESYGS
+440 IPADVEGESYGN

-458 GYRPRTNHREVDPN
+458 GYRPKARRRTIDPN
-472 QITLEG
+472 QTALNFT
-478 YAQSQGIPA
+478 QSPEVAG
-487 DPLFGNQYAE
+487 DPLFAGTGNGTDGPAADESAILSPAGNPNTNIHNPSVRTVSTAEDESQNAE
-497 AGKETAGETT
+497 AAAPSAG
-507 QKELVSPASADRPD
+507 AAW
-521 TNIGNPFIRT
+521 
-531 VPTQQNTDAGTA
+531 PTPQ
-543 SLVSGAETSETSTS
+543 ESES
-557 PEPEQEQLVFTDSI
+557 EQLALALGI
-571 DREAIAAFI
+571 DREAIAKFI
-580 NRTALITY
+580 NEAALITY

-615 TYALYNIQA
+615 TQALRGIQQ
-624 DGIKMIE
+624 DGIRMIE
-631 EYISKLKKIG
+631 EYIRKLKDNG
-641 EYDTLATEV
+641 EYDNLSAEV

-662 FGEAVNGDEEYI
+662 FGKAVNADKEYI

-683 DRKFRIAEKILGGFG
+683 DRKFRIAEKILGDFG
-698 LGAAY
+698 LGSAY
-703 GAPHFN
+703 GVSHF
-709 QDNPSEYMVH
+709 DLENPYEYMVH

-738 DKFNELSD
+738 DKFNEISD
-746 AYRLQ
+746 AYRLK
-751 FAHMTSDSY
+751 FAHMQSDND
-760 RKQYDAIISNGNEV
+760 RKKYDAIISSGNEV
-774 SAHSFHLPEQIRPI
+774 SVHSFHLPEQIRPM
-788 VDQDGEKYYNH
+788 VDQNGEKYYNH
-799 FFVNEDTGCAKIK
+799 FFVNEDAGYAKIK
-812 LDTWEKAV
+812 LDSWEKAV
-820 IDEEVQRPDFVC
+820 IDEESKRKDFIC
-832 WIRNPASSK
+832 WIRNPPSPK
-841 SWGLCLQRLENGIV
+841 GWGLCLKRQDGDIF
-855 KGFYPDFLIIRNVIG
+855 KGFYPDFLIVRNIPG
-870 IGYVIDILEPHRG
+870 TGYVVDILEPHRS

-891 AKALVDYAQRQP
+891 AKALAAYIQDQP
-903 SAPIGRL
+903 TAPIGRL

-939 VMQLQMIQELDN
+939 VLQIQTTQELDA

>member
-1 MRDELISFQQTAV
+1 MRDELISFQQIAV
-14 SKLLAEINSAE
+14 SKLLAEINSAQ
-25 AYHKVDGRPQVIAFR
+25 AYHRVDGRPQVIAFR
-40 APTGSGKTIVMTT
+40 APTGSGKTIVMTE

-87 TKIITKADKIR
+87 TKIIQKADKIR

-114 FDDGM
+114 LDDGM

-124 TQKLGKSSRLVSGG
+124 TQKLGKASRLVNGG
-138 DSRTYTIWQTLQ
+138 DSRTYTIWQSLQ
-150 NTAVQ
+150 NTAER

-162 IIDEAHRGMHDRDA
+162 IIDEAHRGMQDRDA
-176 ARATTIMQKFLK
+176 AKATSIMQKFLK

-193 GLQPMPV
+193 GLDAMPV

-229 DEVRSSGLLKDRI
+229 DEVRASGLLKDRI

-268 CEHWNYYCETQH
+268 CEHWNYYCTTQK

-285 PVLVIQVENRSSDS
+285 PILVIQVENRNSNS

-312 ETRTGARFTE
+312 ETRTGARFSE

-332 ATIEVGDLKIHHV
+332 ATIEVGGLKIHHV

-440 IPADVEGESYGS
+440 IPADVEGESYGN
-452 DSRETW
+452 DSHETW
-458 GYRPRTNHREVDPN
+458 GYRPRKRQPKVELN
-472 QITLEG
+472 QMTLAG
-478 YAQSQGIPA
+478 VAQSLGISA
-487 DPLFGNQYAE
+487 DPLFEAPESE
-497 AGKETAGETT
+497 AGDTSEGGAT
-507 QKELVSPASADRPD
+507 QEESISSQQQKPD
-521 TNIGNPFIRT
+521 TNIDNPSVRN
-531 VPTQQNTDAGTA
+531 VPAPQSINQDTTFAPQQSDVAA
-543 SLVSGAETSETSTS
+543 SST
-557 PEPEQEQLVFTDSI
+557 PELEQEQLVFTDSI
-571 DREAIAAFI
+571 DREAIATFI
-580 NRTALITY
+580 NKTALITY

-615 TYALYNIQA
+615 SYALHSIQQ
-624 DGIKMIE
+624 DGIRMIK
-631 EYISKLKKIG
+631 EYIGRLKENG
-641 EYDTLATEV
+641 EYDVLTSEV

-662 FGEAVNGDEEYI
+662 FGKAVNDDKEYI

-703 GAPHFN
+703 GTLHFN
-709 QDNPSEYMVH
+709 PANPSEYMVH
-719 VILFAADKD
+719 VILFAAEKD

-738 DKFNELSD
+738 NKFNEMSD
-746 AYRLQ
+746 TYRLQ
-751 FAHMTSDSY
+751 FAHLQSEKY

-788 VDQDGEKYYNH
+788 VDLDGEKYYNH
-799 FFVNEDTGCAKIK
+799 FFVNEEVGYAKIK
-812 LDTWEKAV
+812 LDSWEKAV
-820 IDEEVQRPDFVC
+820 IEEESKRDDFIC
-832 WIRNPASSK
+832 WIRNPSK
-841 SWGLCLQRLENGIV
+841 GWGLCLQRLEYGIV
-855 KGFYPDFLIIRNVIG
+855 KGFYPDFLIIRNVVG

-891 AKALVDYAQRQP
+891 AKALVDYAQKQP

-910 QLIRE
+910 QMIRE
-915 GKDNITGKKRMKRL
+915 GKDSITGKKRMKRL
-929 DLAKSAVRAK
+929 NLAKRAVREK
-939 VMQLQMIQELDN
+939 VMQLQTTQELDA
-951 LFLDDN
+951 LFLDDR
-957 LVD
+957 LVE

>member
-14 SKLLAEINSAE
+14 SKLLAEINSAQ
-25 AYHKVDGRPQVIAFR
+25 AYHRVDGRPQVIAFR
-40 APTGSGKTIVMTT
+40 APTGSGKTIVMTE

-87 TKIITKADKIR
+87 TKIIQKADKIR

-114 FDDGM
+114 LDDGM

-124 TQKLGKSSRLVSGG
+124 TQKLGKASRLVSGS
-138 DSRTYTIWQTLQ
+138 DSRTYTIWQSLQ
-150 NTAVQ
+150 NTAER

-162 IIDEAHRGMHDRDA
+162 IIDEAHRGMQDREA
-176 ARATTIMQKFLK
+176 ARATSIMQKFLK

-193 GLQPMPV
+193 GLDAMPV

-229 DEVRSSGLLKDRI
+229 DEVRASGLLKDRI

-268 CEHWNYYCETQH
+268 CEHWNYYCTTQK

-285 PVLVIQVENRSSDS
+285 PVLVIQVENRNSDS

-312 ETRTGARFTE
+312 EARTGARFSE

-332 ATIEVGDLKIHHV
+332 ATIEAGGLKIHHV

-405 DVDETLNEVRLFLPH
+405 DVDETLNEVCLFLPH

-440 IPADVEGESYGS
+440 IPADVEGESYGN

-458 GYRPRTNHREVDPN
+458 GYRPRKHQPKVDLN
-472 QITLEG
+472 QMTLAG
-478 YAQSQGIPA
+478 FAQSQSIFV
-487 DPLFGNQYAE
+487 DPLFE
-497 AGKETAGETT
+497 ATESKAGDTTKGGTT
-507 QKELVSPASADRPD
+507 QEESVSLQQQKPDINIDNPSEMNVPAPRSINQD
-521 TNIGNPFIRT
+521 TTFAP
-531 VPTQQNTDAGTA
+531 QQSDVG
-543 SLVSGAETSETSTS
+543 VSST

-571 DREAIAAFI
+571 DREAIATFI
-580 NRTALITY
+580 NKTALITY

-615 TYALYNIQA
+615 SYALHSIQQ
-624 DGIKMIE
+624 DGVRMIK
-631 EYISKLKKIG
+631 EYIGRLKENG
-641 EYDTLATEV
+641 EYDTLASEV

-662 FGEAVNGDEEYI
+662 FGKAVNEDKEYI

-698 LGAAY
+698 LGTAY
-703 GAPHFN
+703 GTLHFN
-709 QDNPSEYMVH
+709 PENPSEYMVH
-719 VILFAADKD
+719 VILFAAEKD

-738 DKFNELSD
+738 NKFNEMSD
-746 AYRLQ
+746 TYRLQ
-751 FAHMTSDSY
+751 FAHMQSEKY

-788 VDQDGEKYYNH
+788 VDLDGEKYYNH
-799 FFVNEDTGCAKIK
+799 FFVNEEVGYAKIK
-812 LDTWEKAV
+812 LDSWEKAV
-820 IDEEVQRPDFVC
+820 IEEESKRDDFIC
-832 WIRNPASSK
+832 WIRNPSK
-841 SWGLCLQRLENGIV
+841 GWGLCLQRLENGIV
-855 KGFYPDFLIIRNVIG
+855 KGFYPDFLIIRNVVG
-870 IGYVIDILEPHRG
+870 IGYAIDILEPHRG

-891 AKALVDYAQRQP
+891 AKALVDYAQKQP

-910 QLIRE
+910 QMIRE
-915 GKDNITGKKRMKRL
+915 GKDSITGKKRMKRL
-929 DLAKSAVRAK
+929 DLAKSAVRER
-939 VMQLQMIQELDN
+939 VMQLQSTQELDA
-951 LFLDDN
+951 LFLDDS
-957 LVD
+957 LVE

>member
-14 SKLLAEINSAE
+14 SKLLAEINSAQ
-25 AYHKVDGRPQVIAFR
+25 AYHRVDGRPQVIAFR
-40 APTGSGKTIVMTT
+40 APTGSGKTIVMTE

-87 TKIITKADKIR
+87 TKIIQKADKIR

-114 FDDGM
+114 LDDGM

-124 TQKLGKSSRLVSGG
+124 TQKLGKASRLVSGS
-138 DSRTYTIWQTLQ
+138 DSRTYTIWQSLQ
-150 NTAVQ
+150 NTAER

-162 IIDEAHRGMHDRDA
+162 IIDEAHRGMQDREA
-176 ARATTIMQKFLK
+176 ARATSIMQKFLK

-193 GLQPMPV
+193 GLDALPV

-229 DEVRSSGLLKDRI
+229 DEVRASGLLKDRI

-268 CEHWNYYCETQH
+268 CEHWNYYCTTQK

-285 PVLVIQVENRSSDS
+285 PVLVIQVENRNSDS

-312 ETRTGARFTE
+312 EARTGARFSE

-332 ATIEVGDLKIHHV
+332 ATIEAGGLKIHHV

-405 DVDETLNEVRLFLPH
+405 DVDETLNEVCLFLPH

-440 IPADVEGESYGS
+440 IPADVEGESYGN

-458 GYRPRTNHREVDPN
+458 GYRPRKHQPKVDLN
-472 QITLEG
+472 QMTLAG
-478 YAQSQGIPA
+478 FAQSQSIFV
-487 DPLFGNQYAE
+487 DPLFE
-497 AGKETAGETT
+497 ATESKADDTTKGGTT
-507 QKELVSPASADRPD
+507 QEESVSSQQQKPDINIDNPSEMNVPAPRSINQGTTFAP
-521 TNIGNPFIRT
+521 
-531 VPTQQNTDAGTA
+531 QQSDVG
-543 SLVSGAETSETSTS
+543 VSST
-557 PEPEQEQLVFTDSI
+557 PEPEQKQLVFTDSI
-571 DREAIAAFI
+571 DREVIATFI
-580 NRTALITY
+580 NKTALITY

-615 TYALYNIQA
+615 SYALHSIQQ
-624 DGIKMIE
+624 DGVRMIK
-631 EYISKLKKIG
+631 EYIGRLKENG
-641 EYDTLATEV
+641 EYDTLASEV

-662 FGEAVNGDEEYI
+662 FGKAVNEDKEYI

-698 LGAAY
+698 LGTAY
-703 GAPHFN
+703 GTLHFN
-709 QDNPSEYMVH
+709 PENPSEYMVH
-719 VILFAADKD
+719 VILFAAEKD

-738 DKFNELSD
+738 NKFNEMSD
-746 AYRLQ
+746 TYRLQ
-751 FAHMTSDSY
+751 FAHMQSEKY

-788 VDQDGEKYYNH
+788 VDLDGEKYYNH
-799 FFVNEDTGCAKIK
+799 FFVNEEVGYAKIK
-812 LDTWEKAV
+812 LDSWEKAV
-820 IDEEVQRPDFVC
+820 IEEESKRDDFIC
-832 WIRNPASSK
+832 WIRNPSK
-841 SWGLCLQRLENGIV
+841 GWGLCLQRLENGIV
-855 KGFYPDFLIIRNVIG
+855 KGFYPDFLIIRNVVG
-870 IGYVIDILEPHRG
+870 IGYAIDILEPHRG

-891 AKALVDYAQRQP
+891 AKALVDYAQKQP

-910 QLIRE
+910 QMIRE
-915 GKDNITGKKRMKRL
+915 GKDSITGKKRMKRL
-929 DLAKSAVRAK
+929 DLAKSAVRER
-939 VMQLQMIQELDN
+939 VMQLQSTQELDA
-951 LFLDDN
+951 LFLDDS
-957 LVD
+957 LVE